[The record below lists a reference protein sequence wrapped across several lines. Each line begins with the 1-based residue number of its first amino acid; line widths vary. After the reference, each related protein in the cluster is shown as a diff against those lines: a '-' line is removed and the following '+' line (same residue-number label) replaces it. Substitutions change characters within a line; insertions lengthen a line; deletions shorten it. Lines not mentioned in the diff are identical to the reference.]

1 MISGIKKKAVQ
12 AQKGMTYSTKPKG
25 IVVGD
30 DRYVIARGF
39 DMINSSEA
47 QPNGEGIKPLIAL
60 TGTSLK
66 DKSPEELLTLVQ
78 PPDPRVHFALSDS
91 EASTLTSL
99 NEAVNKQLI
108 QQFYEAYHAPTGL
121 MDATYRLGAVQASID
136 DVHQL
141 YPNGMAGLLSSDA
154 DAAWRT
160 NVNYVF
166 SVDENMKDASG
177 ESISPYIFK
186 SYSFPPFISK
196 SETDFNAYKLDGTP
210 TIASKVAYTLDRS
223 FDLNNL
229 LYKGNKA
236 TIRTPAFKSINDNI
250 NTLQF
255 IYNRSFG
262 IESTYIN
269 EWDLTMYMQE
279 GIVQYLEQ
287 PNVYN
292 PNENIYLPQF
302 VTTLTYGL
310 VNDAPIAENAHSTSG
325 TKTLDINDVTPF
337 ASWNMAVST
346 RKSVDNTM
354 VAQACNTMSYE
365 ISHYPLSTY
374 WYPSLMGQNLD
385 YQTYFTHVKQLV
397 YDQYGLPEKD
407 KNGKEKTIDVP
418 VTHYTD
424 MNVASYI
431 DQLFAYRQSG
441 KVWAPYAE
449 EEAGGMKKY
458 SPSHLH
464 GNDLRNS
471 ICSFEYVL
479 AHADARDAVLSGW
492 NSTDVEGN
500 PYVPGNSKVNDYVG
514 SNAYS
519 YLPFWKQFFFSP
531 SDGME
536 ELDQYWQEIQGSTEP
551 RKSILE
557 AAQEILNITC
567 AENEP
572 FKSFCIDKEEEYV
585 KRHPNDA
592 NSLANLF
599 TMVDDSS
606 SGYGDIKVRLPV
618 VGGVTIPKTK
628 LLNMFIHRKEQE
640 NKANAAKNRQ
650 QAQFV
655 NNMFAN
661 IANIG
666 KKSVGG
672 SESGAQK
679 AIDQSNSNDNDQATI
694 VYDIQNEEDLGST
707 ISYGDGVNNHS
718 PFLYGGPHGA
728 FYSPQ
733 TLEGYCQQENEIM
746 ETVPTMDAVERYNY
760 RRSNG
765 FAKRKHVLG
774 SKNFKLGNYADAKVC
789 AGLSERGSAYNLM
802 VKNIDP
808 DIQMYYS
815 GGWSSDH
822 IRRVSACW
830 DWKICIRFF
839 RRKKCWRFCIPT
851 RFIIWENRFSWSWP
865 LLRVFGK
872 WENKYWRNYSAGH
885 TVYTWR
891 TVKLSEIQRDFSNQ
905 FTLVPQGYRTRMN
918 SNWKGD
924 WDKAKENDTELYK
937 NNPGKW
943 EPLGGSDNY
952 NLDLGSSNQLGP
964 RGKKGIYKNHPT
976 LRYIVAET
984 SGDYVI
990 EENTDEGGI
999 KGHYLQDP
1007 KDPESKYLFGKRVNA
1022 YYKPGSV
1029 FETIKRNLYA
1039 YANGS
1044 GGISE
1049 YFTITLPICNRGN
1062 RDDIVNLCCG
1072 VANVEKQRVKAVEY
1086 RTAYKWV
1093 NNWIYSWYTHHH
1105 GWWGH
1110 RNRPS
1115 IWSKRQQ
1122 VICARWIARCH
1133 PRWWSWVNNR
1143 IKVYYEYP
1151 VEVERDAYTMYFYP
1165 DLMKYSIPTNGYL
1178 PTANNELS
1186 RDKSTSSIID
1196 RWSVN
1201 TNEDSLHGTK
1211 PLTSLIDWFP
1221 FSSQFQAKFGTG
1233 DLEEPGTHYGS
1244 KNKVGPC
1251 LRTRGLLIGDIMQIY
1266 HNHGKKVFIRGGD
1279 GYMWLWSTA
1288 RVGYQRYVHEFDVGC
1303 YLYVTNTSTN
1313 YRSWTIPLRSQYQIA
1328 ANTGGFEDPVL
1339 TAVVED
1345 ICKAPAVLQYHLNDD
1360 THNGTPLSKNRRFQ
1374 FYNVSDVFDVYID
1387 TVTVQLAWVKQ
1398 MLEFSKAYL
1407 NDYTIWKTYNLVTDN
1422 KIKNI
1427 ISEAA
1432 GTYMC
1437 PDNWMTDIYKTG
1449 NATEDINYYDALM
1462 IVKLA
1467 FGYQQNSPDTNK
1479 NTIAALIERRI
1490 SDLKLLKE
1498 AAINFKN
1505 IGITWDNLNNFAK
1518 FVSDTKAVLDNVN
1531 GARERMFVNNK
1542 VVTMPGIYDSI
1553 FFNQRGHITFNLVEN
1568 PSTLIWAY
1576 LNVLYQARKFYI
1588 NKRLDKVQGSYWIMR
1603 SLERVMTFQA
1613 AQAQNENRKD
1623 LLDTPSY
1630 ESPKN
1635 QNKQIAFSM
1644 SRDDP
1649 TVESQKTEI
1658 DLTPSYVKAVWVP
1671 VDYVKHPDP
1680 TSTPDY
1686 VKGVFNG
1693 KEKITYRG
1701 REIVYVPEVYKW
1713 AYKPADGL
1721 YYVMSQDISNNI
1733 RNYVAT
1739 YTELASQIENEIDD
1753 ITLETISQADSLG
1766 PITAEDLDKAAQKGT
1781 ENGKPVYYDWKGN
1794 KRIYDWF
1801 VGKNLLEIPDVILY
1815 SRYSKKTFGTIE
1827 SSTIYAQASDIVI
1840 RTFNIDDLTS
1850 DYSKVI
1856 LVVVSNLDPNRI
1868 VSVTDKGV
1876 LKEGTF
1882 RFDEEKNLVLVT
1894 KIDQTLESYLGEL
1907 LASSTYKYD
1916 PSVQELSDLSKHRY
1930 DSWQLEVASLIYK
1943 NRISQAYHNSLFG
1956 KANELMYP
1964 IYIEW
1969 TPSATGSAM
1978 TESDLKKAECHYID
1992 DYQLMESSTR
2002 ISQYE
2007 IMEKEGL
2014 DPAWEWPTV
2023 TDGKN
2028 LDHKVGILRSGIT
2041 FGVAAGVNIDTIVSN
2056 IQLLGNSTTQEI
2068 ACAATDKKDYWRI
2081 EIPDANEPQNEG
2093 LGHNIPIALLEHKP
2107 VLVSNY
2113 MFQMFEKE
2121 MQGIVN
2127 PTVETTLV
2135 GLSSNALSPVK
2146 DFNPEMVTAAT
2157 LAATGELPSLQSLGM
2172 TGLTAN
2178 EAESHFG

>member
-1 MISGIKKKAVQ
+1 MISGIKKKTVQ
-12 AQKGMTYSTKPKG
+12 AQLGTTYSTKPKG
-25 IVVGD
+25 IVVRGD
-30 DRYVIARGF
+30 SYVIARGF

-47 QPNGEGIKPLIAL
+47 QPNGEGIKPLVAL
-60 TGTSLK
+60 TGASLK

-78 PPDPRVHFALSDS
+78 PPDPRVNFALSDS
-91 EASTLTSL
+91 EATTLTSL
-99 NEAVNKQLI
+99 NESVNKQLI
-108 QQFYEAYHAPTGL
+108 QQFYEAYHSPTGL
-121 MDATYRLGAVQASID
+121 MDVTYRLGAAQASID

-160 NVNYVF
+160 NVNFIF
-166 SVDENMKDASG
+166 SVDEGIKDVNGKAV
-177 ESISPYIFK
+177 SPYIFK

-236 TIRTPAFKSINDNI
+236 TIRTPGFKSINDNI

-310 VNDAPIAENAHSTSG
+310 VNDAPIAENARNTSG

-354 VAQACNTMSYE
+354 VAQSCNTMSYE

-385 YQTYFTHVKQLV
+385 FQTYISYVKQDV
-397 YDQYGLPEKD
+397 YDQYGMIERNP
-407 KNGKEKTIDVP
+407 NGSNKTIDVP

-441 KVWAPYAE
+441 KIWAPHAE
-449 EEAGGMKKY
+449 ADAGGMKKY
-458 SPSHLH
+458 SPSHIH
-464 GNDLRNS
+464 GNNLRAAT
-471 ICSFEYVL
+471 CSFEYVL

-492 NSTDVEGN
+492 NSVDPSGN
-500 PYVPGNSKVNDYVG
+500 PYVTGNSKSNDYAG

-531 SDGME
+531 ADGME

-567 AENEP
+567 ADNEP
-572 FKSFCIDKEEEYV
+572 FNSFCTDKEEEYT

-592 NSLANLF
+592 VTLANLF
-599 TMVDDSS
+599 TMAGDS
-606 SGYGDIKVRLPV
+606 GNDYGDIRVRLPV
-618 VGGVTIPKTK
+618 IGKVKIPKTK
-628 LLNMFIHRKEQE
+628 LLNMFLHRKEQE
-640 NKANAAKNRQ
+640 NKANAAKDRQ
-650 QAQFV
+650 QAQFTSNV
-655 NNMFAN
+655 FAN
-661 IANIG
+661 IAKVG

-672 SESGAQK
+672 SESGAQG
-679 AIDQSNSNDNDQATI
+679 AIDQSNSNGNGQATI
-694 VYDIQNEEDLGST
+694 VYDIQNEEELGST
-707 ISYGDGVNNHS
+707 ISYGEGVNNHS

-746 ETVPTMDAVERYNY
+746 ETVPTMDSAERYNY
-760 RRSNG
+760 RCSNG

-774 SKNFKLGNYADAKVC
+774 SKNFKLGNYADSKVC
-789 AGLSERGSAYNLM
+789 VGLSERNSAYNLM
-802 VKNIDP
+802 VKNADP
-808 DIQMYYS
+808 NIWMYYS

-822 IRRVSACW
+822 IRKKSACR
-830 DWKICIRFF
+830 DFKICIRWW
-839 RRKKCWRFCIPT
+839 RKRKKCKRFCIPT
-851 RFIIWENRFSWSWP
+851 RFIFLELRRSWSWP
-865 LLRVFGK
+865 ILRSFGK
-872 WENKYWRNYSAGH
+872 WEHKYWRNYSAGH
-885 TVYTWR
+885 MVYAWR
-891 TVKLSEIQRDFSNQ
+891 TIKLSEILRDFSNQ

-918 SNWKGD
+918 SYWCGCPGRGE
-924 WDKAKENDTELYK
+924 WDRAKTNDTKLYR
-937 NNPGKW
+937 NRPGKW
-943 EPLGGSDNY
+943 ESIDGDSNY
-952 NLDLGSSNQLGP
+952 CLDLGKSWQWGP
-964 RGKKGIYKNHPT
+964 RQRWGYYKNHPE
-976 LRYIVAET
+976 LRYIIAET
-984 SGDYVI
+984 SGEYI
-990 EENTDEGGI
+990 NGRG
-999 KGHYLQDP
+999 YAQPPRDP
-1007 KDPESKYLFGKRVNA
+1007 KGGRVFGKIVNT
-1022 YYKPGSV
+1022 YDRPGSI
-1029 FETIKRNLYA
+1029 FETIKQNMYT

-1044 GGISE
+1044 GGISD
-1049 YFTITLPICNRGN
+1049 YFTVTLPICNRGDRN
-1062 RDDIVNLCCG
+1062 DIVNLCCG
-1072 VANVEKQRVKAVEY
+1072 TANVEKQRVKTIEWRWSY
-1086 RTAYKWV
+1086 YWV
-1093 NNWIYSWYTHHH
+1093 RGRRKSWYTHHH
-1105 GWWGH
+1105 WH
-1110 RNRPS
+1110 RS
-1115 IWSKRQQ
+1115 CHSKWYRR
-1122 VICARWIARCH
+1122 RWR
-1133 PRWWSWVNNR
+1133 RY
-1143 IKVYYEYP
+1143 KVWYTYP

-1165 DLMKYSIPTNGYL
+1165 DLMKYSIPTNRYL
-1178 PTANNELS
+1178 PTASNDLV
-1186 RDKSTSSIID
+1186 RDKSTSSIIG
-1196 RWSVN
+1196 RWTVN
-1201 TNEDSLHGTK
+1201 TNEDSLHGPR

-1221 FSSQFQAKFGTG
+1221 FSSQFQNRFGTG
-1233 DLEEPGTHYGS
+1233 DLEAPGTHYGS
-1244 KNKVGPC
+1244 KNYVGPC

-1266 HNHGKKVFIRGGD
+1266 HNRGKRVFVRGGN

-1288 RVGYQRYVHEFDVGC
+1288 RVGYRRYVHEYDTGG
-1303 YLYVTNTSTN
+1303 YLYITNTSTN
-1313 YRSWTIPLRSQYQIA
+1313 YRSWTIPLRSVYQIA
-1328 ANTGGFEDPVL
+1328 SNTGGSVDYVL
-1339 TAVVED
+1339 TSV
-1345 ICKAPAVLQYHLNDD
+1345 INNLCKAPAVLQYHLNDD
-1360 THNGTPLSKNRRFQ
+1360 THNGAPLSKNRRFQ
-1374 FYNVSDVFDVYID
+1374 FYNVRDVFDVYID

-1398 MLEFSKAYL
+1398 MLEFSKTYL

-1432 GTYMC
+1432 GTYMR

-1467 FGYQQNSPDTNK
+1467 FGYQQNNPDTNK

-1490 SDLKLLKE
+1490 SDLKLLKK

-1505 IGITWDNLNNFAK
+1505 IGVTWDNLNNFAK
-1518 FVSDTKAVLDNVN
+1518 FVSDTKAVLDNLN
-1531 GARERMFVNNK
+1531 GAREAMFVNNR
-1542 VVTMPGIYDSI
+1542 VVTQPGIYNSI
-1553 FFNQRGHITFNLVEN
+1553 FHNKRGSATFNLVEN

-1644 SRDDP
+1644 SRNDP
-1649 TVESQKTEI
+1649 TKESQKTEI
-1658 DLTPSYVKAVWVP
+1658 DLTPSYAKAVWVP

-1686 VKGVFNG
+1686 VKGVFDG
-1693 KEKITYRG
+1693 KEKVTYRG

-1766 PITAEDLDKAAQKGT
+1766 PITTEDLDKVAQKGT
-1781 ENGKPVYYDWKGN
+1781 ENGEPVYYDWKGN
-1794 KRIYDWF
+1794 KRVYDWF
-1801 VGKNLLEIPDVILY
+1801 VGKGLLEIPDVILY
-1815 SRYSKKTFGTIE
+1815 SRYGKKTFGTIE
-1827 SSTIYAQASDIVI
+1827 SSTVYAQASDIVI
-1840 RTFNIDDLTS
+1840 KTFNVDDLTS

-1856 LVVVSNLDPNRI
+1856 LVVVSNLDPNKI

-1882 RFDEEKNLVLVT
+1882 RFDEEKNLILVT
-1894 KIDQTLESYLGEL
+1894 KTDQTLEGYLGEL

-1930 DSWQLEVASLIYK
+1930 DDWQLEVANLIYK

-1978 TESDLKKAECHYID
+1978 TESDLKKTECHYID

-2007 IMEKEGL
+2007 KMEKEGL
-2014 DPAWEWPTV
+2014 DPTWEWPTV
-2023 TDGKN
+2023 SDGKN

-2121 MQGIVN
+2121 MKGIVS

-2146 DFNPEMVTAAT
+2146 DFDVNMVTAAT
-2157 LAATGELPSLQSLGM
+2157 LSAVGELPSLQSLGM
-2172 TGLTAN
+2172 TGLTAS

>member
-1 MISGIKKKAVQ
+1 MISGIKKKTVQ
-12 AQKGMTYSTKPKG
+12 AQLGTTYSTKPKG
-25 IVVGD
+25 IVVRGD
-30 DRYVIARGF
+30 SYVIARGF
-39 DMINSSEA
+39 DMINSSEV
-47 QPNGEGIKPLIAL
+47 QPNGEGIKPLVAL
-60 TGTSLK
+60 TGASLK

-78 PPDPRVHFALSDS
+78 PPDPRVNFALSDS
-91 EASTLTSL
+91 EATTLTSL
-99 NEAVNKQLI
+99 NESVNKQLI
-108 QQFYEAYHAPTGL
+108 QQFYEAYHSPTGL
-121 MDATYRLGAVQASID
+121 MDVTYRLGAIQASID

-160 NVNYVF
+160 NVNFIF
-166 SVDENMKDASG
+166 SVDEGIKDANG
-177 ESISPYIFK
+177 KAVSPYIFK

-236 TIRTPAFKSINDNI
+236 TIRAPGFKSINDNI

-310 VNDAPIAENAHSTSG
+310 VNDAPIAENARNTSG

-354 VAQACNTMSYE
+354 VAQSCNTMSYE

-385 YQTYFTHVKQLV
+385 FQTYISYVKQDV
-397 YDQYGLPEKD
+397 YDQYGMIERNPD
-407 KNGKEKTIDVP
+407 GSNKTIDTP

-441 KVWAPYAE
+441 KIWAPHAE
-449 EEAGGMKKY
+449 ADAGGMKKY
-458 SPSHLH
+458 SPSHIH
-464 GNDLRNS
+464 GNNLRAAT
-471 ICSFEYVL
+471 CSFEYVL

-492 NSTDVEGN
+492 NSVDPSGN
-500 PYVPGNSKVNDYVG
+500 PYVTGNSKSNDYAG

-531 SDGME
+531 ADGME

-567 AENEP
+567 ADNEP
-572 FKSFCIDKEEEYV
+572 FNSFCTDKEEEYT

-592 NSLANLF
+592 VTLANLF
-599 TMVDDSS
+599 TMAGDSGS
-606 SGYGDIKVRLPV
+606 DYGDIRVRLPV
-618 VGGVTIPKTK
+618 IGKVKIPKTK
-628 LLNMFIHRKEQE
+628 LLNMFLHRKEQE
-640 NKANAAKNRQ
+640 NKANAAKDRQ
-650 QAQFV
+650 QAQFTSNV
-655 NNMFAN
+655 FAN
-661 IANIG
+661 IAKVG

-672 SESGAQK
+672 SESGAQG
-679 AIDQSNSNDNDQATI
+679 AIDQSNSNGNGQATI
-694 VYDIQNEEDLGST
+694 VYDIQNEEELGST
-707 ISYGDGVNNHS
+707 ISYGEGVNNHS

-746 ETVPTMDAVERYNY
+746 ETVPTMDAAERYNY
-760 RRSNG
+760 RRNNG

-774 SKNFKLGNYADAKVC
+774 SKNFKLGNYADSKVC
-789 AGLSERGSAYNLM
+789 VGLSERNSAYNLM
-802 VKNIDP
+802 VKNADP
-808 DIQMYYS
+808 NIWMYYS

-822 IRRVSACW
+822 IRKKSACR
-830 DWKICIRFF
+830 DFKICIRWW
-839 RRKKCWRFCIPT
+839 RKRKKCKRFCIPT
-851 RFIIWENRFSWSWP
+851 RFIFLELRRSWSWP
-865 LLRVFGK
+865 ILRSFGK
-872 WENKYWRNYSAGH
+872 WEHKYWRNYSAGH
-885 TVYTWR
+885 MVYAWR
-891 TVKLSEIQRDFSNQ
+891 TVKLSEILRDFSNQ
-905 FTLVPQGYRTRMN
+905 FTLVPQGYRTRM
-918 SNWKGD
+918 SDYWCGCPGRGE
-924 WDKAKENDTELYK
+924 WDRAKNNDTNLYK
-937 NNPGKW
+937 NHPGKW
-943 EPLGGSDNY
+943 EPIDGDSNY
-952 NLDLGSSNQLGP
+952 CLDLGKSWQRGP
-964 RGKKGIYKNHPT
+964 RQWWGYYKNHPE
-976 LRYIVAET
+976 LRYIIAET
-984 SGDYVI
+984 SGEYINGRGYV
-990 EENTDEGGI
+990 
-999 KGHYLQDP
+999 QPPSDP
-1007 KDPESKYLFGKRVNA
+1007 KGGRVFGKIVNT
-1022 YYKPGSV
+1022 YDRPGSI
-1029 FETIKRNLYA
+1029 FETIKQNLYT

-1044 GGISE
+1044 GGISD
-1049 YFTITLPICNRGN
+1049 YFTVTLPICNRGDRN
-1062 RDDIVNLCCG
+1062 DIVNLCCG
-1072 VANVEKQRVKAVEY
+1072 VANVEKQRVKTIEWRWSY
-1086 RTAYKWV
+1086 YWV
-1093 NNWIYSWYTHHH
+1093 FGRRKYWYTHHH
-1105 GWWGH
+1105 WH
-1110 RNRPS
+1110 RS
-1115 IWSKRQQ
+1115 CHSKWYRR
-1122 VICARWIARCH
+1122 RWR
-1133 PRWWSWVNNR
+1133 RY
-1143 IKVYYEYP
+1143 KVWYTYP

-1178 PTANNELS
+1178 PTANNDLV
-1186 RDKSTSSIID
+1186 RDKSTSSIIG
-1196 RWSVN
+1196 RWTVN
-1201 TNEDSLHGTK
+1201 TNEDSLHGPR

-1221 FSSQFQAKFGTG
+1221 FSSQFQNRFGTG
-1233 DLEEPGTHYGS
+1233 DLEAPGTHYGS
-1244 KNKVGPC
+1244 KNYVGPC

-1266 HNHGKKVFIRGGD
+1266 HNRGKKVFVRGGN

-1288 RVGYQRYVHEFDVGC
+1288 RVGYQRYVHEYDTGG
-1303 YLYVTNTSTN
+1303 YLYITNTSTN
-1313 YRSWTIPLRSQYQIA
+1313 YRSWTIPLRSMYQIA
-1328 ANTGGFEDPVL
+1328 SNTGGSVDYVL
-1339 TAVVED
+1339 TSV
-1345 ICKAPAVLQYHLNDD
+1345 INNLCKAPAVLQYHLNDD
-1360 THNGTPLSKNRRFQ
+1360 THNGAPLSKNRRFQ
-1374 FYNVSDVFDVYID
+1374 FYNVRDVFDVYID

-1398 MLEFSKAYL
+1398 MLEFSKTYL

-1432 GTYMC
+1432 GTYMR

-1467 FGYQQNSPDTNK
+1467 FGYQQNNPDTNK

-1490 SDLKLLKE
+1490 SDLKLLKK

-1505 IGITWDNLNNFAK
+1505 IGVTWDNLNNFAK
-1518 FVSDTKAVLDNVN
+1518 FVSDTKAVLDNLN
-1531 GARERMFVNNK
+1531 GAREAMFVNNR
-1542 VVTMPGIYDSI
+1542 VVTQPGIYNSI
-1553 FFNQRGHITFNLVEN
+1553 FYNKRGSATFNLVEN

-1649 TVESQKTEI
+1649 TKESQKTEI
-1658 DLTPSYVKAVWVP
+1658 DLTPSYTKAVWVP

-1686 VKGVFNG
+1686 VKGVFDG
-1693 KEKITYRG
+1693 KEKVTYRG

-1766 PITAEDLDKAAQKGT
+1766 PITTEDLDKVAQKGT
-1781 ENGKPVYYDWKGN
+1781 ENGEPVYYDWKGN
-1794 KRIYDWF
+1794 KRVYDWF
-1801 VGKNLLEIPDVILY
+1801 VGKGLLEIPDVILY
-1815 SRYSKKTFGTIE
+1815 SRYGKKTFGTIE
-1827 SSTIYAQASDIVI
+1827 SSTVYAQASDIVI
-1840 RTFNIDDLTS
+1840 KTFNVDDLTS

-1856 LVVVSNLDPNRI
+1856 LVVVSNLDPNKI

-1882 RFDEEKNLVLVT
+1882 RFDEEKNLILVT
-1894 KIDQTLESYLGEL
+1894 KTDQTLEGYLGEL

-1930 DSWQLEVASLIYK
+1930 DDWQLEVANLIYK

-1978 TESDLKKAECHYID
+1978 TESDLKKIECHYID

-2007 IMEKEGL
+2007 KMEKEGL
-2014 DPAWEWPTV
+2014 DPTWEWPTV
-2023 TDGKN
+2023 SDGKN

-2068 ACAATDKKDYWRI
+2068 ACATTDKKDYWRI

-2121 MQGIVN
+2121 MKGIVS

-2146 DFNPEMVTAAT
+2146 DFDTNMVTAAT
-2157 LAATGELPSLQSLGM
+2157 LSAVGELPSLQSLGM
-2172 TGLTAN
+2172 TGLTAS

>member
-1 MISGIKKKAVQ
+1 MISGIKKKTVQ
-12 AQKGMTYSTKPKG
+12 AQLGTTYSTKPKG
-25 IVVGD
+25 IVVRGD
-30 DRYVIARGF
+30 SYVIARGF
-39 DMINSSEA
+39 DMINSSEV
-47 QPNGEGIKPLIAL
+47 QPNGEGIKPLVAL
-60 TGTSLK
+60 TGASLK

-78 PPDPRVHFALSDS
+78 PPDPRVNFALSDS
-91 EASTLTSL
+91 EATTLTSL
-99 NEAVNKQLI
+99 NESVNKQLI
-108 QQFYEAYHAPTGL
+108 QQFYEAYHSPTGL
-121 MDATYRLGAVQASID
+121 MDVTYRLGAIQASID

-160 NVNYVF
+160 NVNFIF
-166 SVDENMKDASG
+166 SVDEGIKDANG
-177 ESISPYIFK
+177 KAVSPYIFK

-236 TIRTPAFKSINDNI
+236 TIRTPGFKSINDNI

-287 PNVYN
+287 PNAYN

-310 VNDAPIAENAHSTSG
+310 VNDAPIAENARNTSG

-385 YQTYFTHVKQLV
+385 FQTYISYVKQDV
-397 YDQYGLPEKD
+397 YDQYGMIERNPD
-407 KNGKEKTIDVP
+407 GSNKTIDVP

-441 KVWAPYAE
+441 KIWAPHAE
-449 EEAGGMKKY
+449 ADAGGMKKY
-458 SPSHLH
+458 SPSHIH
-464 GNDLRNS
+464 GNNLRAAT
-471 ICSFEYVL
+471 CSFEYVL

-492 NSTDVEGN
+492 NSVDPSGN
-500 PYVPGNSKVNDYVG
+500 PYVTGNSKSNDYAG

-531 SDGME
+531 ADGME

-557 AAQEILNITC
+557 AAQEILKITC
-567 AENEP
+567 ADNEP
-572 FKSFCIDKEEEYV
+572 FNSFCTDKEEEYT

-592 NSLANLF
+592 VTLANLF
-599 TMVDDSS
+599 TMAGDSGS
-606 SGYGDIKVRLPV
+606 DYGDIRVRLPMIGKV
-618 VGGVTIPKTK
+618 KIPKTK
-628 LLNMFIHRKEQE
+628 LLNMFLHRKEQE
-640 NKANAAKNRQ
+640 NKANAAKDRQ
-650 QAQFV
+650 QAQFTSNV
-655 NNMFAN
+655 FAN
-661 IANIG
+661 IAKVG

-672 SESGAQK
+672 SESGAQG
-679 AIDQSNSNDNDQATI
+679 AIDQSNSNGNGQATI
-694 VYDIQNEEDLGST
+694 VYDIQNEEELGST
-707 ISYGDGVNNHS
+707 ISYGEGVNNHS

-746 ETVPTMDAVERYNY
+746 ETVPTMDAAERYNY

-774 SKNFKLGNYADAKVC
+774 SKNFKLGNYADSKVC
-789 AGLSERGSAYNLM
+789 VGLSERNSAYNLM
-802 VKNIDP
+802 VKNADP
-808 DIQMYYS
+808 NIWMYYS

-822 IRRVSACW
+822 IRKKSACR
-830 DWKICIRFF
+830 DFKICIRWW
-839 RRKKCWRFCIPT
+839 RKRKKCKRFCIPT
-851 RFIIWENRFSWSWP
+851 RFIFLELRRSWSWP
-865 LLRVFGK
+865 ILRSFGK
-872 WENKYWRNYSAGH
+872 WEHKYWRNYSAGH
-885 TVYTWR
+885 MVYAWR
-891 TVKLSEIQRDFSNQ
+891 TVKLSEILRDFSNQ

-918 SNWKGD
+918 DYWCGCPGRGE
-924 WDKAKENDTELYK
+924 WDRAKTNDTKLYK
-937 NNPGKW
+937 NHPGKW
-943 EPLGGSDNY
+943 EPIDGDSNY
-952 NLDLGSSNQLGP
+952 CLDLGKSWQRGP
-964 RGKKGIYKNHPT
+964 RRWWGYYKNHPN
-976 LRYIVAET
+976 LRYIIAET
-984 SGDYVI
+984 SGEYI
-990 EENTDEGGI
+990 NGRG
-999 KGHYLQDP
+999 YAQPPRDP
-1007 KDPESKYLFGKRVNA
+1007 KGGNVFGKIVNT
-1022 YYKPGSV
+1022 YDRPGSI
-1029 FETIKRNLYA
+1029 FETIKQNLYT

-1044 GGISE
+1044 GGISD
-1049 YFTITLPICNRGN
+1049 YFTVTLPICNRGD

-1072 VANVEKQRVKAVEY
+1072 VANVEKQRVKTIGWRWSY
-1086 RTAYKWV
+1086 YWV
-1093 NNWIYSWYTHHH
+1093 FGRRKYWYTHHH
-1105 GWWGH
+1105 WH
-1110 RNRPS
+1110 RS
-1115 IWSKRQQ
+1115 CHSKWYRR
-1122 VICARWIARCH
+1122 RWR
-1133 PRWWSWVNNR
+1133 RY
-1143 IKVYYEYP
+1143 KVWYTYP

-1165 DLMKYSIPTNGYL
+1165 DLMKYSIPTNKYL
-1178 PTANNELS
+1178 PTANNNLV
-1186 RDKSTSSIID
+1186 RDKSTSSIIG
-1196 RWSVN
+1196 RWTVN
-1201 TNEDSLHGTK
+1201 TNEDSLHGPR

-1221 FSSQFQAKFGTG
+1221 FSSQFQNRFGTG
-1233 DLEEPGTHYGS
+1233 DLEAPGTHYGS
-1244 KNKVGPC
+1244 KNYVGPC

-1266 HNHGKKVFIRGGD
+1266 HNRGKKVFVRGGN

-1288 RVGYQRYVHEFDVGC
+1288 RVGYQRYVHEYDAGG
-1303 YLYVTNTSTN
+1303 YLYITNTSTN
-1313 YRSWTIPLRSQYQIA
+1313 YRSWTIPLRSMYQIA
-1328 ANTGGFEDPVL
+1328 SNTGGSVDYVL
-1339 TAVVED
+1339 TSV
-1345 ICKAPAVLQYHLNDD
+1345 INNLCKAPAVLQYHLNDD
-1360 THNGTPLSKNRRFQ
+1360 THNGAPLSKNRRFQ
-1374 FYNVSDVFDVYID
+1374 FYNVRDVFDVYID

-1398 MLEFSKAYL
+1398 MLEFSKTYL

-1432 GTYMC
+1432 GTYMR

-1467 FGYQQNSPDTNK
+1467 FGYQQNNPDTNK

-1490 SDLKLLKE
+1490 SDLKLLKK

-1505 IGITWDNLNNFAK
+1505 IGVTWDNLNNFAK
-1518 FVSDTKAVLDNVN
+1518 FVSDTKAVLDNLN
-1531 GARERMFVNNK
+1531 GAREAMFVNNR
-1542 VVTMPGIYDSI
+1542 VVTQPGIYNSI
-1553 FFNQRGHITFNLVEN
+1553 FHNKRGSATFNLVEN

-1649 TVESQKTEI
+1649 TKESQKTEI
-1658 DLTPSYVKAVWVP
+1658 DLTPSYTKAVWVP

-1686 VKGVFNG
+1686 VKGVFDG
-1693 KEKITYRG
+1693 KEKVTYRG

-1766 PITAEDLDKAAQKGT
+1766 PITTEDLDKVAQKGT
-1781 ENGKPVYYDWKGN
+1781 ENGEPVYYDWKGN
-1794 KRIYDWF
+1794 KRVYDWF
-1801 VGKNLLEIPDVILY
+1801 VGKGLLEIPDVILY
-1815 SRYSKKTFGTIE
+1815 SRYGKKTFGTIE
-1827 SSTIYAQASDIVI
+1827 SSTVYAQASDIVI
-1840 RTFNIDDLTS
+1840 KTFNVDDLTS

-1856 LVVVSNLDPNRI
+1856 LVVVSNLDPNKI

-1894 KIDQTLESYLGEL
+1894 KTDQTLEGYLGEL

-1930 DSWQLEVASLIYK
+1930 DSWQLEVANLIYK
-1943 NRISQAYHNSLFG
+1943 NRITQAYHNSLYG
-1956 KANELMYP
+1956 KANELLYP

-1969 TPSATGSAM
+1969 APSATGSAM
-1978 TESDLKKAECHYID
+1978 TESDLKKPECHYID

-2002 ISQYE
+2002 VSQYE
-2007 IMEKEGL
+2007 IMEREGL
-2014 DPAWEWPTV
+2014 DPSWEWPTV

-2121 MQGIVN
+2121 IKGIVS

-2146 DFNPEMVTAAT
+2146 DFDTNMVTAAT
-2157 LAATGELPSLQSLGM
+2157 LSAVGELPSLQSLGM
-2172 TGLTAN
+2172 TGLTAS

>member
-1 MISGIKKKAVQ
+1 MISGIKKKVVQ

-30 DRYVIARGF
+30 DSYVIARGF
-39 DMINSSEA
+39 DVINSSEA
-47 QPNGEGIKPLIAL
+47 QPNGEGIKPLVAL
-60 TGTSLK
+60 TGASLK
-66 DKSPEELLTLVQ
+66 DKSPEELLALVQ
-78 PPDPRVHFALSDS
+78 PPDPRVNFALSDS
-91 EASTLTSL
+91 EATTLTSL

-108 QQFYEAYHAPTGL
+108 QQFYEAYHSPTGL
-121 MDATYRLGAVQASID
+121 MDSTYRLGAIQASID

-141 YPNGMAGLLSSDA
+141 YPNGVAGLLSSDA

-160 NVNYVF
+160 NVNFIF
-166 SVDENMKDASG
+166 SVDEKLKDANG
-177 ESISPYIFK
+177 KAVSPYIFK

-196 SETDFNAYKLDGTP
+196 SETDFNAYKLDGTS
-210 TIASKVAYTLDRS
+210 TITSEVAYTLDRS

-250 NTLQF
+250 NTIQF
-255 IYNRSFG
+255 MYNRAFG

-310 VNDAPIAENAHSTSG
+310 VNDAPIAENARNTSG

-385 YQTYFTHVKQLV
+385 FQTYISYVKQEV
-397 YDQYGLPEKD
+397 YDQYGMVEKNPD
-407 KNGKEKTIDVP
+407 GSNKIIDVP

-449 EEAGGMKKY
+449 ADAGGMKKY
-458 SPSHLH
+458 SPSHIH
-464 GNDLRNS
+464 GNDLRAS
-471 ICSFEYVL
+471 TCSFEYII

-492 NSTDVEGN
+492 NSVDSDGN
-500 PYVPGNSKVNDYVG
+500 PYVPGNSKSNDYIG

-557 AAQEILNITC
+557 AAQEILKITC
-567 AENEP
+567 ADNEP
-572 FKSFCIDKEEEYV
+572 FNSFCTDKEEEYV

-592 NSLANLF
+592 CALANPF
-599 TMVDDSS
+599 IMADE
-606 SGYGDIKVRLPV
+606 SGNDYGDIKIRLPII
-618 VGGVTIPKTK
+618 GKVTIPKTK
-628 LLNMFIHRKEQE
+628 LLNMFLHRKEQE
-640 NKANAAKNRQ
+640 NKANAAKDRQ

-661 IANIG
+661 IANVG

-672 SESGAQK
+672 ASSGAQET
-679 AIDQSNSNDNDQATI
+679 IDQANSKDNDQSTI

-707 ISYGDGVNNHS
+707 ISYGEGVNNHS

-760 RRSNG
+760 RCSNG

-774 SKNFKLGNYADAKVC
+774 SKNFKLGNYADSKVC

-802 VKNIDP
+802 VKNTDP
-808 DIQMYYS
+808 NIWMHYS

-822 IRRVSACW
+822 IRRDSACW
-830 DWKICIRFF
+830 DWKLCFWWF
-839 RRKKCWRFCIPT
+839 WNKKKCIHFCIPT
-851 RFIIWENRFSWSWP
+851 RFIFLESRWSWSWP
-865 LLRVFGK
+865 LLRLFGK
-872 WENKYWRNYSAGH
+872 WENKYWRNYSVGH
-885 TVYTWR
+885 TEYVWR
-891 TVKLSEIQRDFSNQ
+891 IFKLSEIQRDFSNQ

-918 SNWKGD
+918 SYWCGCPGRGE
-924 WDKAKENDTELYK
+924 WDRAKNNDTKLYRDH
-937 NNPGKW
+937 PGKW
-943 EPLGGSDNY
+943 EPIGGDNNY
-952 NLDLGSSNQLGP
+952 CLDLGESWQLGP
-964 RGKKGIYKNHPT
+964 RQRYGHYKNHPE
-976 LRYIVAET
+976 LRYIIAET
-984 SGDYVI
+984 SGEYINGRGYV
-990 EENTDEGGI
+990 
-999 KGHYLQDP
+999 QPPSDP
-1007 KDPESKYLFGKRVNA
+1007 KGGQVFGKTVNT
-1022 YYKPGSV
+1022 YDRPGSI
-1029 FETIKRNLYA
+1029 FETIKKNLYS

-1044 GGISE
+1044 GGISD
-1049 YFTITLPICNRGN
+1049 YFTVTLPICNRGDRN
-1062 RDDIVNLCCG
+1062 DVVNLCCG
-1072 VANVEKQRVKAVEY
+1072 VANVEKQRVKTIGWRWASYWVRGY
-1086 RTAYKWV
+1086 FRT
-1093 NNWIYSWYTHHH
+1093 WYTCHHWFRSCH
-1105 GWWGH
+1105 SKWFKMRH
-1110 RNRPS
+1110 RRY
-1115 IWSKRQQ
+1115 
-1122 VICARWIARCH
+1122 
-1133 PRWWSWVNNR
+1133 
-1143 IKVYYEYP
+1143 KVWYKYP
-1151 VEVERDAYTMYFYP
+1151 VEVERYAYTMYFYP

-1178 PTANNELS
+1178 PTASNDLV

-1196 RWSVN
+1196 RWTVN
-1201 TNEDSLHGTK
+1201 TNEDSLHGPR
-1211 PLTSLIDWFP
+1211 PLTSLINWFP
-1221 FSSQFQAKFGTG
+1221 FSSYFQNRFGTG
-1233 DLEEPGTHYGS
+1233 DLEAPGTHYGP
-1244 KNKVGPC
+1244 KNYVGPC

-1266 HNHGKKVFIRGGD
+1266 QDRGKQVFVRGGN
-1279 GYMWLWSTA
+1279 GYMWLWSST

-1328 ANTGGFEDPVL
+1328 SNTGGSVDYVL
-1339 TAVVED
+1339 TAAVNNL
-1345 ICKAPAVLQYHLNDD
+1345 CKAPAVLQYHLNDD
-1360 THNGTPLSKNRRFQ
+1360 THNGAPLPKNRRFQ

-1387 TVTVQLAWVKQ
+1387 TVTVQMAWVEQ
-1398 MLEFSKAYL
+1398 MLEFSKTYL

-1427 ISEAA
+1427 INEAA
-1432 GTYMC
+1432 GTYMG

-1467 FGYQQNSPDTNK
+1467 FGYQQNNPDTSK
-1479 NTIAALIERRI
+1479 NTIAALTERRL

-1498 AAINFKN
+1498 AAINFRK
-1505 IGITWDNLNNFAK
+1505 IGVTWDNLNNFAK

-1531 GARERMFVNNK
+1531 GARETMFVNNK
-1542 VVTMPGIYDSI
+1542 VVTQPGLYNSI
-1553 FFNQRGHITFNLVEN
+1553 FFNKRGSVTFNLVEN

-1649 TVESQKTEI
+1649 TTESQKTEI
-1658 DLTPSYVKAVWVP
+1658 DLTPSYTKAIWVP

-1686 VKGVFNG
+1686 VKGVFEG
-1693 KEKITYRG
+1693 KEKVTYRG

-1733 RNYVAT
+1733 RNYVAA
-1739 YTELASQIENEIDD
+1739 YTKLVSQVENEIDD

-1766 PITAEDLDKAAQKGT
+1766 PITKEDLDKAAQKGT

-1794 KRIYDWF
+1794 KRVYDWF
-1801 VGKNLLEIPDVILY
+1801 VGKSLLEIPDVILY
-1815 SRYSKKTFGTIE
+1815 SRYGKRTFGTIE
-1827 SSTIYAQASDIVI
+1827 SSTIYARASDFVI
-1840 RTFNIDDLTS
+1840 KTFNVDDITS
-1850 DYSKVI
+1850 DYSKGI
-1856 LVVVSNLDPNRI
+1856 LVVVSSLDPNKI
-1868 VSVTDKGV
+1868 VSVMDGGV

-1882 RFDEEKNLVLVT
+1882 RFDEEKNLILVT
-1894 KIDQTLESYLGEL
+1894 KADQTLEGYLGEL

-1930 DSWQLEVASLIYK
+1930 DSWQLEVANLIYK
-1943 NRISQAYHNSLFG
+1943 NRITQAYHNSLYG
-1956 KANELMYP
+1956 KANELLYP

-1969 TPSATGSAM
+1969 VPSATGSAM
-1978 TESDLKKAECHYID
+1978 TEFDLKKPECHYID

-2002 ISQYE
+2002 VSQYE
-2007 IMEKEGL
+2007 IMEREGL
-2014 DPAWEWPTV
+2014 DPSWEWPTV

-2068 ACAATDKKDYWRI
+2068 TCAATDKKDYWRI
-2081 EIPDANEPQNEG
+2081 EIPDANKPQNEG

-2121 MQGIVN
+2121 MKGIVN
-2127 PTVETTLV
+2127 PNIETTLV
-2135 GLSSNALSPVK
+2135 GLSSNALSPIK
-2146 DFNPEMVTAAT
+2146 DFDTNMVTAAT
-2157 LAATGELPSLQSLGM
+2157 LAAVGELPSLQSLGVP
-2172 TGLTAN
+2172 GLTAN

>member
-1 MISGIKKKAVQ
+1 MISGIKKKTVQ
-12 AQKGMTYSTKPKG
+12 AQLGTTYSTKPKG
-25 IVVGD
+25 IVVRGD
-30 DRYVIARGF
+30 SYVIARGF
-39 DMINSSEA
+39 DVINSSEA
-47 QPNGEGIKPLIAL
+47 QPNGEGIKPLVAL
-60 TGTSLK
+60 TGASLK

-78 PPDPRVHFALSDS
+78 PPDPRVNFALSDS
-91 EASTLTSL
+91 EAATLTSL
-99 NEAVNKQLI
+99 NESVNKQLI
-108 QQFYEAYHAPTGL
+108 QQFYEAYHSPTGL
-121 MDATYRLGAVQASID
+121 MDVTYRLGAVQASID

-160 NVNYVF
+160 NVNFIF
-166 SVDENMKDASG
+166 SVDEGIKDANG
-177 ESISPYIFK
+177 KAVSPYIFK

-236 TIRTPAFKSINDNI
+236 TIRTPSFKSINDNI

-310 VNDAPIAENAHSTSG
+310 VNDAPIAENARNTSG

-354 VAQACNTMSYE
+354 VAQSCNTMSYE

-385 YQTYFTHVKQLV
+385 FQTYISYVKQDV
-397 YDQYGLPEKD
+397 YDQYGMIERNPD
-407 KNGKEKTIDVP
+407 GSNKTIDVP

-441 KVWAPYAE
+441 KIWAPHAE
-449 EEAGGMKKY
+449 ADAGGMKKY
-458 SPSHLH
+458 SPSHIH
-464 GNDLRNS
+464 GNNLRAAT
-471 ICSFEYVL
+471 CSFEYVL

-492 NSTDVEGN
+492 NSVDPSGN
-500 PYVPGNSKVNDYVG
+500 PYVTGNSKSNDYAG

-531 SDGME
+531 ADGME

-567 AENEP
+567 ADNEP
-572 FKSFCIDKEEEYV
+572 FNSFCTDKEEEYT

-592 NSLANLF
+592 VTLANLF
-599 TMVDDSS
+599 TMAGDS
-606 SGYGDIKVRLPV
+606 GNDYGDIRVRLPV
-618 VGGVTIPKTK
+618 IGKVKIPKTK
-628 LLNMFIHRKEQE
+628 LLNMFLHRKEQE
-640 NKANAAKNRQ
+640 NKANAAKDRQ
-650 QAQFV
+650 QAQFTSNV
-655 NNMFAN
+655 FAN
-661 IANIG
+661 IAKVG

-672 SESGAQK
+672 SESGAQG
-679 AIDQSNSNDNDQATI
+679 AIDQSNSNSNGQATI
-694 VYDIQNEEDLGST
+694 VYDIQNEEELGST
-707 ISYGDGVNNHS
+707 ISYGEGVNNHS

-746 ETVPTMDAVERYNY
+746 ETVPTMDAAERYNY

-774 SKNFKLGNYADAKVC
+774 SKNFKLGNYADSKVYV
-789 AGLSERGSAYNLM
+789 GLSERNSAYNLM
-802 VKNIDP
+802 VKNADP
-808 DIQMYYS
+808 NIWMYYS

-822 IRRVSACW
+822 IRKKSACR
-830 DWKICIRFF
+830 DFKICIRWW
-839 RRKKCWRFCIPT
+839 RKRKKCKRFCIPT
-851 RFIIWENRFSWSWP
+851 RFIFLELRRSWSWP
-865 LLRVFGK
+865 ILRSFGK
-872 WENKYWRNYSAGH
+872 WEHKYWRNYSAGH
-885 TVYTWR
+885 MVYAWR
-891 TVKLSEIQRDFSNQ
+891 TIKLSEILRDFSNQ

-918 SNWKGD
+918 DYWCGCPGRGE
-924 WDKAKENDTELYK
+924 WDRAKTNDTKLYRDH
-937 NNPGKW
+937 PGKW
-943 EPLGGSDNY
+943 ESIDGDSNY
-952 NLDLGSSNQLGP
+952 CLDLGKSWQRGP
-964 RGKKGIYKNHPT
+964 RQWWGYYKNHPE
-976 LRYIVAET
+976 LRYIIAET
-984 SGDYVI
+984 SGEYIDGRGYA
-990 EENTDEGGI
+990 
-999 KGHYLQDP
+999 QPPRDP
-1007 KDPESKYLFGKRVNA
+1007 KGGNVFGKIVNT
-1022 YYKPGSV
+1022 YDRPGSI
-1029 FETIKRNLYA
+1029 FETIKQNMYT

-1044 GGISE
+1044 GGISD
-1049 YFTITLPICNRGN
+1049 YFTVTLPICNRGDRN
-1062 RDDIVNLCCG
+1062 DIVNLCCG
-1072 VANVEKQRVKAVEY
+1072 TANVEKQRVKTIEWRWSY
-1086 RTAYKWV
+1086 YWV
-1093 NNWIYSWYTHHH
+1093 FGRRKSWYTHHH
-1105 GWWGH
+1105 WH
-1110 RNRPS
+1110 RSCHSKWYRRR
-1115 IWSKRQQ
+1115 WSRY
-1122 VICARWIARCH
+1122 
-1133 PRWWSWVNNR
+1133 
-1143 IKVYYEYP
+1143 KVWYTYP

-1165 DLMKYSIPTNGYL
+1165 DLMKYSIPTNRYL
-1178 PTANNELS
+1178 PTASNDLV
-1186 RDKSTSSIID
+1186 RDKSTSSIIG
-1196 RWSVN
+1196 RWTVN
-1201 TNEDSLHGTK
+1201 TNEDSLHGPR

-1221 FSSQFQAKFGTG
+1221 FSSQFQNRFGTG
-1233 DLEEPGTHYGS
+1233 DLEAPGTHYGS
-1244 KNKVGPC
+1244 KNYVGPC

-1266 HNHGKKVFIRGGD
+1266 HNRGKRVFVRGGN

-1288 RVGYQRYVHEFDVGC
+1288 RVGYQRYVHEYDTGG
-1303 YLYVTNTSTN
+1303 YLYITNTSTN
-1313 YRSWTIPLRSQYQIA
+1313 YRSWTIPLRSVYQIA
-1328 ANTGGFEDPVL
+1328 SNTGGSVDYVL
-1339 TAVVED
+1339 TSV
-1345 ICKAPAVLQYHLNDD
+1345 INNLCKAPAVLQYHLNDD
-1360 THNGTPLSKNRRFQ
+1360 THNGAPLSKNRRFQ
-1374 FYNVSDVFDVYID
+1374 FYNVRDVFDVYID

-1398 MLEFSKAYL
+1398 MLEFSKTYL

-1432 GTYMC
+1432 GTYMR

-1467 FGYQQNSPDTNK
+1467 FGYQQNNPNTNK

-1490 SDLKLLKE
+1490 SDLKLLKK

-1505 IGITWDNLNNFAK
+1505 IGVTWDNLNNFAK
-1518 FVSDTKAVLDNVN
+1518 FVSDTKAVLDNLN
-1531 GARERMFVNNK
+1531 GAREAMFVNNR
-1542 VVTMPGIYDSI
+1542 VVTQPGIYNSI
-1553 FFNQRGHITFNLVEN
+1553 FHNKRGSATFNLVEN

-1623 LLDTPSY
+1623 LLDTSSY

-1649 TVESQKTEI
+1649 AKESQKTEI
-1658 DLTPSYVKAVWVP
+1658 DLTPSYTKAVWVP

-1686 VKGVFNG
+1686 VKGVFDG
-1693 KEKITYRG
+1693 KEKVTYRG

-1766 PITAEDLDKAAQKGT
+1766 PITTEDLDKVAQKGT
-1781 ENGKPVYYDWKGN
+1781 ENGEPVYYDWKGN
-1794 KRIYDWF
+1794 KRVYDWF
-1801 VGKNLLEIPDVILY
+1801 VGKGLLEIPDVILY
-1815 SRYSKKTFGTIE
+1815 SRYGKKTFGTIE
-1827 SSTIYAQASDIVI
+1827 SSTVYAQASDIVI
-1840 RTFNIDDLTS
+1840 KTFNVDDLTS

-1856 LVVVSNLDPNRI
+1856 LVVVSNLDPNKI

-1882 RFDEEKNLVLVT
+1882 RFDEEKNLILVT
-1894 KIDQTLESYLGEL
+1894 KTDQTLEGYLGEL

-1930 DSWQLEVASLIYK
+1930 DDWQLEVANLIYK

-1978 TESDLKKAECHYID
+1978 TESDLKKTECHYID

-2007 IMEKEGL
+2007 KMEKEGL
-2014 DPAWEWPTV
+2014 DPTWEWPTV
-2023 TDGKN
+2023 SDGKN

-2121 MQGIVN
+2121 MKGIVS
-2127 PTVETTLV
+2127 PTIETTLV

-2146 DFNPEMVTAAT
+2146 DFDTNMVTAAT
-2157 LAATGELPSLQSLGM
+2157 LSAVGELPSLQSLGM
-2172 TGLTAN
+2172 SGLTAS

>member
-1 MISGIKKKAVQ
+1 MISGIKKKTVQ
-12 AQKGMTYSTKPKG
+12 AQLGTTYSTKPKG
-25 IVVGD
+25 IVVRGD
-30 DRYVIARGF
+30 SYVIARGF
-39 DMINSSEA
+39 DMINSSEV
-47 QPNGEGIKPLIAL
+47 QPNGEGIKPLVAL
-60 TGTSLK
+60 TGASLK

-78 PPDPRVHFALSDS
+78 PPDPRVNFALSDS
-91 EASTLTSL
+91 EATTLTSL
-99 NEAVNKQLI
+99 NESVNKQLI
-108 QQFYEAYHAPTGL
+108 QQFYEAYHSPTGL
-121 MDATYRLGAVQASID
+121 MDVTYRLGAIQASID

-160 NVNYVF
+160 NVNFIF
-166 SVDENMKDASG
+166 SVDEGIKDANG
-177 ESISPYIFK
+177 KAVSPYIFK

-236 TIRTPAFKSINDNI
+236 TIRAPGFKSINDNI

-310 VNDAPIAENAHSTSG
+310 VNDAPIAENARNTSG

-354 VAQACNTMSYE
+354 VAQSCNTMSYE

-385 YQTYFTHVKQLV
+385 FQTYISYVKQDV
-397 YDQYGLPEKD
+397 YDQYGMIERNPD
-407 KNGKEKTIDVP
+407 GSNKTIDTP

-441 KVWAPYAE
+441 KIWAPHAE
-449 EEAGGMKKY
+449 ADAGGMKKY
-458 SPSHLH
+458 SPSHIH
-464 GNDLRNS
+464 GNNLRAAT
-471 ICSFEYVL
+471 CSFEYVL

-492 NSTDVEGN
+492 NSVDSDGN
-500 PYVPGNSKVNDYVG
+500 PYVTGNSKSNDYVG

-567 AENEP
+567 ADNEP
-572 FKSFCIDKEEEYV
+572 FNSFCTDKEEEYT

-592 NSLANLF
+592 VTLANLF
-599 TMVDDSS
+599 TMAGDSGS
-606 SGYGDIKVRLPV
+606 DYGDIRVRLPV
-618 VGGVTIPKTK
+618 IGKVKIPKTK
-628 LLNMFIHRKEQE
+628 LLNMFLHRKEQE
-640 NKANAAKNRQ
+640 NKANAAKDRQ
-650 QAQFV
+650 QAQFTSNV
-655 NNMFAN
+655 FAN
-661 IANIG
+661 IAKVG

-672 SESGAQK
+672 SESGAQG
-679 AIDQSNSNDNDQATI
+679 AIDQSNSNGNGQATI
-694 VYDIQNEEDLGST
+694 VYDIQNEEELGST
-707 ISYGDGVNNHS
+707 ISYGEGVNNHS

-746 ETVPTMDAVERYNY
+746 ETVPTMDAAERYNY
-760 RRSNG
+760 RRNNG

-774 SKNFKLGNYADAKVC
+774 SKNFKLGNYADSKVC
-789 AGLSERGSAYNLM
+789 VGLSERNSAYNLM
-802 VKNIDP
+802 VKNADP
-808 DIQMYYS
+808 NIWMYYS

-822 IRRVSACW
+822 IRKKSACR
-830 DWKICIRFF
+830 DFKICIRWW
-839 RRKKCWRFCIPT
+839 RKRKKCKRFCIPT
-851 RFIIWENRFSWSWP
+851 RFIFLELRRSWSWP
-865 LLRVFGK
+865 ILRSFGK
-872 WENKYWRNYSAGH
+872 WEHKYWRNYSAGH
-885 TVYTWR
+885 MVYAWR
-891 TVKLSEIQRDFSNQ
+891 TVKLSEILRDFSNQ
-905 FTLVPQGYRTRMN
+905 FTLVPQGYRTRM
-918 SNWKGD
+918 SDYWCGCPGRGE
-924 WDKAKENDTELYK
+924 WDRAKNNDTNLYK
-937 NNPGKW
+937 NHPGKW
-943 EPLGGSDNY
+943 EPIDGDSNY
-952 NLDLGSSNQLGP
+952 CLDLGKSWQRGP
-964 RGKKGIYKNHPT
+964 RQWWGYYKNHPE
-976 LRYIVAET
+976 LRYIIAET
-984 SGDYVI
+984 SGEYINGRGYV
-990 EENTDEGGI
+990 
-999 KGHYLQDP
+999 QPPSDP
-1007 KDPESKYLFGKRVNA
+1007 KGGRVFGKIVNT
-1022 YYKPGSV
+1022 YDRPGSI
-1029 FETIKRNLYA
+1029 FETIKQNLYT

-1044 GGISE
+1044 GGISD
-1049 YFTITLPICNRGN
+1049 YFTVTLPICNRGDRN
-1062 RDDIVNLCCG
+1062 DIVNLCCG
-1072 VANVEKQRVKAVEY
+1072 VANVEKQRVKTIEWRWSY
-1086 RTAYKWV
+1086 YWV
-1093 NNWIYSWYTHHH
+1093 FGRRKYWYTHHH
-1105 GWWGH
+1105 WH
-1110 RNRPS
+1110 RS
-1115 IWSKRQQ
+1115 CHSKWYRR
-1122 VICARWIARCH
+1122 RWR
-1133 PRWWSWVNNR
+1133 RY
-1143 IKVYYEYP
+1143 KVWYTYP

-1178 PTANNELS
+1178 PTANNDLV
-1186 RDKSTSSIID
+1186 RDKSTSSIIG
-1196 RWSVN
+1196 RWTVN
-1201 TNEDSLHGTK
+1201 TNEDSLHGPR

-1221 FSSQFQAKFGTG
+1221 FSSQFQNRFGTG
-1233 DLEEPGTHYGS
+1233 DLEAPGTHYGS
-1244 KNKVGPC
+1244 KNYVGPC

-1266 HNHGKKVFIRGGD
+1266 HNRGKKVFVRGGN

-1288 RVGYQRYVHEFDVGC
+1288 RVGYQRYVHEYDTGG
-1303 YLYVTNTSTN
+1303 YLYITNTSTN
-1313 YRSWTIPLRSQYQIA
+1313 YRSWTIPLRSMYQIA
-1328 ANTGGFEDPVL
+1328 SNTGGSVDYVL
-1339 TAVVED
+1339 TSV
-1345 ICKAPAVLQYHLNDD
+1345 INNLCKAPAVLQYHLNDD
-1360 THNGTPLSKNRRFQ
+1360 THNGAPLSKNRRFQ
-1374 FYNVSDVFDVYID
+1374 FYNVRDVFDVYID

-1398 MLEFSKAYL
+1398 MLEFSKTYL

-1432 GTYMC
+1432 GTYMR

-1467 FGYQQNSPDTNK
+1467 FGYQQNNPDTNK

-1490 SDLKLLKE
+1490 SDLKLLKK

-1505 IGITWDNLNNFAK
+1505 IGVTWDNLNNFAK
-1518 FVSDTKAVLDNVN
+1518 FVSDTKAVLDNLN
-1531 GARERMFVNNK
+1531 GAREAMFVNNR
-1542 VVTMPGIYDSI
+1542 VVTQPGIYNSI
-1553 FFNQRGHITFNLVEN
+1553 FYNKRGSATFNLVEN

-1649 TVESQKTEI
+1649 TKESQKTEI
-1658 DLTPSYVKAVWVP
+1658 DLTPSYTKAVWVP

-1686 VKGVFNG
+1686 VKGVFDG
-1693 KEKITYRG
+1693 KEKVTYRG

-1766 PITAEDLDKAAQKGT
+1766 PITTEDLDKVAQKGT
-1781 ENGKPVYYDWKGN
+1781 ENGEPVYYDWKGN
-1794 KRIYDWF
+1794 KRVYDWF
-1801 VGKNLLEIPDVILY
+1801 VGKGLLEIPDVILY
-1815 SRYSKKTFGTIE
+1815 SRYGKKTFGTIE
-1827 SSTIYAQASDIVI
+1827 SSTVYAQASDIVI
-1840 RTFNIDDLTS
+1840 KTFNVDDLTS

-1856 LVVVSNLDPNRI
+1856 LVVVSNLDPNKI

-1882 RFDEEKNLVLVT
+1882 RFDEEKNLILVT
-1894 KIDQTLESYLGEL
+1894 KTDQTLEGYLGEL

-1930 DSWQLEVASLIYK
+1930 DDWQLEVANLIYK

-1978 TESDLKKAECHYID
+1978 TESDLKKIECHYID

-2007 IMEKEGL
+2007 KMEKEGL
-2014 DPAWEWPTV
+2014 DPTWEWPTV
-2023 TDGKN
+2023 SDGKN

-2068 ACAATDKKDYWRI
+2068 ACATTDKKDYWRI

-2121 MQGIVN
+2121 MKGIVS

-2146 DFNPEMVTAAT
+2146 DFDTNMVTAAT
-2157 LAATGELPSLQSLGM
+2157 LSAVGELPSLQSLGM
-2172 TGLTAN
+2172 TGLTAS

>member
-1 MISGIKKKAVQ
+1 MISGIKKKTVQ
-12 AQKGMTYSTKPKG
+12 AQLGTTYSTKPKG
-25 IVVGD
+25 IVVRGD
-30 DRYVIARGF
+30 SYVIARGF

-47 QPNGEGIKPLIAL
+47 QPNGEGIKPLVAL
-60 TGTSLK
+60 TGASLK
-66 DKSPEELLTLVQ
+66 GKSPEELLTLVQ
-78 PPDPRVHFALSDS
+78 PPDPRVNFALSDS
-91 EASTLTSL
+91 EATTLTSL

-108 QQFYEAYHAPTGL
+108 QQFYEAYHSPTGL
-121 MDATYRLGAVQASID
+121 MDSTYRLGAIQASID

-160 NVNYVF
+160 NVNFIF
-166 SVDENMKDASG
+166 SVDEGIKDANG
-177 ESISPYIFK
+177 KAVPPYIFK

-236 TIRTPAFKSINDNI
+236 TIRAPGFKSINDNI

-310 VNDAPIAENAHSTSG
+310 VNDAPIAENARNTSG

-354 VAQACNTMSYE
+354 VAQSCNTMSYE

-385 YQTYFTHVKQLV
+385 FQTYISYVKQDV
-397 YDQYGLPEKD
+397 YDQYGMIERNPD
-407 KNGKEKTIDVP
+407 GSNKTIDTP

-441 KVWAPYAE
+441 KIWAPHAE
-449 EEAGGMKKY
+449 ADAGGMKKY
-458 SPSHLH
+458 SPSHIH
-464 GNDLRNS
+464 GNNLRAAT
-471 ICSFEYVL
+471 CSFEYVL

-492 NSTDVEGN
+492 NSVDSSGN
-500 PYVPGNSKVNDYVG
+500 PYVSSNSKSNDYAG

-531 SDGME
+531 ADGME

-567 AENEP
+567 ADNEP
-572 FKSFCIDKEEEYV
+572 FNSFCTDKEEEYV
-585 KRHPNDA
+585 RRHPNDA
-592 NSLANLF
+592 VTLANLF
-599 TMVDDSS
+599 TMAGDS
-606 SGYGDIKVRLPV
+606 GNDYGDIRIRLPV
-618 VGGVTIPKTK
+618 IGKVTIPKTK
-628 LLNMFIHRKEQE
+628 LLNMFLHRKEQE
-640 NKANAAKNRQ
+640 NKANAAKDRQ
-650 QAQFV
+650 QAQFTSNV
-655 NNMFAN
+655 FAN
-661 IANIG
+661 IAKVG

-672 SESGAQK
+672 SQSGAQG
-679 AIDQSNSNDNDQATI
+679 AIDQSNSNGNGQATI
-694 VYDIQNEEDLGST
+694 VYDIQNEEELGST
-707 ISYGDGVNNHS
+707 ISYGEGVNNHS

-746 ETVPTMDAVERYNY
+746 ETVPTMDAAERYNY

-774 SKNFKLGNYADAKVC
+774 SKNFKLGNYADSKVC
-789 AGLSERGSAYNLM
+789 VGLSERNSAYNLM
-802 VKNIDP
+802 VKNADP
-808 DIQMYYS
+808 NIWMYYS

-822 IRRVSACW
+822 IRKKSACR
-830 DWKICIRFF
+830 DWKFCIRWW
-839 RRKKCWRFCIPT
+839 RKKKRCKRFCIPT
-851 RFIIWENRFSWSWP
+851 RFIFLESRRSWSWP
-865 LLRVFGK
+865 ILRLFGK
-872 WENKYWRNYSAGH
+872 WEHKYWRNYSAGH
-885 TVYTWR
+885 AVYAWR
-891 TVKLSEIQRDFSNQ
+891 TIKLSEIQRDFSNQ

-918 SNWKGD
+918 SYWCGCPGRGE
-924 WDKAKENDTELYK
+924 WDRAKTNDTKLYK
-937 NNPGKW
+937 NHPGKW
-943 EPLGGSDNY
+943 EPIDGDSNY
-952 NLDLGSSNQLGP
+952 CLDLGKSWQWGP
-964 RGKKGIYKNHPT
+964 RQWWGYYKNHPE
-976 LRYIVAET
+976 LRYIIAET
-984 SGDYVI
+984 SGEYIDGYGYAQPPR
-990 EENTDEGGI
+990 DPRGGNV
-999 KGHYLQDP
+999 
-1007 KDPESKYLFGKRVNA
+1007 FGKIVNT
-1022 YYKPGSV
+1022 YDRPGSL
-1029 FETIKRNLYA
+1029 FETIKQNMYT

-1044 GGISE
+1044 GGTSD
-1049 YFTITLPICNRGN
+1049 YFTVTLPICNRGDRN
-1062 RDDIVNLCCG
+1062 DIVNLCCG
-1072 VANVEKQRVKAVEY
+1072 TANVEKQRVKTIEWRWSYYWVFGRF
-1086 RTAYKWV
+1086 RT
-1093 NNWIYSWYTHHH
+1093 WYTHHH
-1105 GWWGH
+1105 WRRSCH
-1110 RNRPS
+1110 
-1115 IWSKRQQ
+1115 SKWYRR
-1122 VICARWIARCH
+1122 RWR
-1133 PRWWSWVNNR
+1133 RYRVWYQYS
-1143 IKVYYEYP
+1143 

-1178 PTANNELS
+1178 PTANNELV
-1186 RDKSTSSIID
+1186 RDKSTSSIIG
-1196 RWSVN
+1196 RWTVN
-1201 TNEDSLHGTK
+1201 TNEDSLHGPR

-1221 FSSQFQAKFGTG
+1221 FSSQFQNRFGTG
-1233 DLEEPGTHYGS
+1233 DLEAPGTHYGS
-1244 KNKVGPC
+1244 KNYVGPC
-1251 LRTRGLLIGDIMQIY
+1251 LRTRGLLLGDIMQIY
-1266 HNHGKKVFIRGGD
+1266 HNRGKRVFVRGGK
-1279 GYMWLWSTA
+1279 GYMWLWSSA
-1288 RVGYQRYVHEFDVGC
+1288 KVGYRRYVYEYDTGG
-1303 YLYVTNTSTN
+1303 YLYITHTSNN
-1313 YRSWTIPLRSQYQIA
+1313 YRSWTIPLRSLYQIA
-1328 ANTGGFEDPVL
+1328 SNTGGSVDYLL
-1339 TAVVED
+1339 TSVVNNL
-1345 ICKAPAVLQYHLNDD
+1345 CKAPAVLQYHLNDD
-1360 THNGTPLSKNRRFQ
+1360 THNGAPLSKNRRFQ
-1374 FYNVSDVFDVYID
+1374 FYNVRDVFDVYID

-1422 KIKNI
+1422 KIKNV

-1432 GTYMC
+1432 GTYMR

-1467 FGYQQNSPDTNK
+1467 FGYQQNNPNTNK

-1490 SDLKLLKE
+1490 SDLKLLKK

-1505 IGITWDNLNNFAK
+1505 IGVTWDNLNNFAK
-1518 FVSDTKAVLDNVN
+1518 FVSDTKAVLDNLN
-1531 GARERMFVNNK
+1531 GAREAMFVNNR
-1542 VVTMPGIYDSI
+1542 VVTQPGIYNSI
-1553 FFNQRGHITFNLVEN
+1553 FYNKRGSATFNLVEN

-1613 AQAQNENRKD
+1613 AQTQNENRKD

-1649 TVESQKTEI
+1649 TEESQKTGI
-1658 DLTPSYVKAVWVP
+1658 DLTPSYTKAVWVP

-1686 VKGVFNG
+1686 VKGVFDG
-1693 KEKITYRG
+1693 KEKVTYRG

-1766 PITAEDLDKAAQKGT
+1766 PITTEDLDKAAQKGT
-1781 ENGKPVYYDWKGN
+1781 ENGEPVYYDWKGN
-1794 KRIYDWF
+1794 KRVYDWF
-1801 VGKNLLEIPDVILY
+1801 VGKGLLEIPDVILY
-1815 SRYSKKTFGTIE
+1815 SRYGKKTFGTIE
-1827 SSTIYAQASDIVI
+1827 SSTVYAQASDIVI
-1840 RTFNIDDLTS
+1840 KTFNVDDLTL

-1856 LVVVSNLDPNRI
+1856 LVVVSKLDPNKI

-1882 RFDEEKNLVLVT
+1882 RFDEEKNLILVT
-1894 KIDQTLESYLGEL
+1894 KTDQTLEGYLGEL

-1930 DSWQLEVASLIYK
+1930 DSWQLEVANLIYK
-1943 NRISQAYHNSLFG
+1943 NRITQAYHNSLFG

-1978 TESDLKKAECHYID
+1978 TESDLKKTECHYID

-2007 IMEKEGL
+2007 VMEKEGL
-2014 DPAWEWPTV
+2014 DPTWEWPTV
-2023 TDGKN
+2023 SDGKN

-2121 MQGIVN
+2121 MKGIVS
-2127 PTVETTLV
+2127 PTIETTLV
-2135 GLSSNALSPVK
+2135 GLSSNAISPVK
-2146 DFNPEMVTAAT
+2146 DFDVNMVTAAT
-2157 LAATGELPSLQSLGM
+2157 LSAVGELPSLQSLGM
-2172 TGLTAN
+2172 TGLTAS

>member
-1 MISGIKKKAVQ
+1 MISGIKKKVVQ

-30 DRYVIARGF
+30 DSYVIARGF
-39 DMINSSEA
+39 DVINSSEA
-47 QPNGEGIKPLIAL
+47 QPNGEGIKPLVAL
-60 TGTSLK
+60 TGASLK
-66 DKSPEELLTLVQ
+66 DKSPEELLALVQ
-78 PPDPRVHFALSDS
+78 PPDPRVNFALSDS
-91 EASTLTSL
+91 EATTLTSL

-108 QQFYEAYHAPTGL
+108 QQFYEAYHSPTGL
-121 MDATYRLGAVQASID
+121 MDSTYRLGAIQASID

-141 YPNGMAGLLSSDA
+141 YPNGVAGLLSSDA

-160 NVNYVF
+160 NVNFIF
-166 SVDENMKDASG
+166 SVDEKLKDANG
-177 ESISPYIFK
+177 KAVSPYIFK

-196 SETDFNAYKLDGTP
+196 SETDFNAYKLDGTS
-210 TIASKVAYTLDRS
+210 TITSEVAYTLDRS

-250 NTLQF
+250 NTIQF
-255 IYNRSFG
+255 MYNRAFG

-310 VNDAPIAENAHSTSG
+310 VNDAPIAENARNTSG

-385 YQTYFTHVKQLV
+385 FQTYISYVKQEV
-397 YDQYGLPEKD
+397 YDQYGMVEKNPD
-407 KNGKEKTIDVP
+407 GSNKIIDVP

-449 EEAGGMKKY
+449 ADAGGMKKY
-458 SPSHLH
+458 SPSHIH
-464 GNDLRNS
+464 GNDLRAS
-471 ICSFEYVL
+471 TCSFEYII

-492 NSTDVEGN
+492 NSVDSDGN
-500 PYVPGNSKVNDYVG
+500 PYVPGNSKSNDYIG

-557 AAQEILNITC
+557 AAQEILKITC
-567 AENEP
+567 ADNEP
-572 FKSFCIDKEEEYV
+572 FNSFCTDKEEEYV

-592 NSLANLF
+592 CALANPF
-599 TMVDDSS
+599 IMADE
-606 SGYGDIKVRLPV
+606 SGNDYGDIKIRLPII
-618 VGGVTIPKTK
+618 GKVTIPKTK
-628 LLNMFIHRKEQE
+628 LLNMFLHRKEQE
-640 NKANAAKNRQ
+640 NKANAAKDRQ

-661 IANIG
+661 IANVG

-672 SESGAQK
+672 ASSGAQE
-679 AIDQSNSNDNDQATI
+679 AIDQANSKDNDQSTI

-707 ISYGDGVNNHS
+707 ISYGEGVNNHS

-760 RRSNG
+760 RCSNG

-774 SKNFKLGNYADAKVC
+774 SKNFKLGNYADSKVC

-802 VKNIDP
+802 VKNADP
-808 DIQMYYS
+808 NIWMHYS

-822 IRRVSACW
+822 IRRDSACW
-830 DWKICIRFF
+830 DWKLCFWWF
-839 RRKKCWRFCIPT
+839 WNKKKCIHFCIPT
-851 RFIIWENRFSWSWP
+851 RFIFLESRWSWSWP
-865 LLRVFGK
+865 LLRLFGK
-872 WENKYWRNYSAGH
+872 WENKYWRNYSVGH
-885 TVYTWR
+885 TEYVWR
-891 TVKLSEIQRDFSNQ
+891 TFKLSEIQRDFSNQ

-918 SNWKGD
+918 SYWCGCPGRGE
-924 WDKAKENDTELYK
+924 WDRAKNNDTKLYRDH
-937 NNPGKW
+937 PGKW
-943 EPLGGSDNY
+943 EPIGGDNNY
-952 NLDLGSSNQLGP
+952 CLDLGESWQLGP
-964 RGKKGIYKNHPT
+964 RQRYGHYKNHPE
-976 LRYIVAET
+976 LRYIIAET
-984 SGDYVI
+984 SGEYINGRGYV
-990 EENTDEGGI
+990 
-999 KGHYLQDP
+999 QPPSDP
-1007 KDPESKYLFGKRVNA
+1007 KGGQVFGKTVNT
-1022 YYKPGSV
+1022 YDRPGSI
-1029 FETIKRNLYA
+1029 FETIKKNLYS

-1044 GGISE
+1044 GGISD
-1049 YFTITLPICNRGN
+1049 YFTVTLPICNRGDRN
-1062 RDDIVNLCCG
+1062 DVVNLCCG
-1072 VANVEKQRVKAVEY
+1072 VANVEKQRVKTIGWRWASYWVRGY
-1086 RTAYKWV
+1086 FRT
-1093 NNWIYSWYTHHH
+1093 WYTCHHWFRSCH
-1105 GWWGH
+1105 SKWFKMRH
-1110 RNRPS
+1110 RRY
-1115 IWSKRQQ
+1115 
-1122 VICARWIARCH
+1122 
-1133 PRWWSWVNNR
+1133 
-1143 IKVYYEYP
+1143 KVWYKYP
-1151 VEVERDAYTMYFYP
+1151 VEVERYAYTMYFYP

-1178 PTANNELS
+1178 PTASNDLV

-1196 RWSVN
+1196 RWTVN
-1201 TNEDSLHGTK
+1201 TNEDSLHGPR
-1211 PLTSLIDWFP
+1211 PLTSLINWFP
-1221 FSSQFQAKFGTG
+1221 FSSYFQNRFGTG
-1233 DLEEPGTHYGS
+1233 DLEAPGTHYGP
-1244 KNKVGPC
+1244 KNYVGPC

-1266 HNHGKKVFIRGGD
+1266 QDRGKQVFVRGGN
-1279 GYMWLWSTA
+1279 GYMWLWSST

-1328 ANTGGFEDPVL
+1328 SNTGGSVDYVL
-1339 TAVVED
+1339 TAAVNNL
-1345 ICKAPAVLQYHLNDD
+1345 CKAPAVLQYHLNDD
-1360 THNGTPLSKNRRFQ
+1360 THNGAPLPKNRRFQ

-1387 TVTVQLAWVKQ
+1387 TVTVQMAWVEQ
-1398 MLEFSKAYL
+1398 MLEFSKTYL

-1427 ISEAA
+1427 INEAA
-1432 GTYMC
+1432 GTYMG

-1467 FGYQQNSPDTNK
+1467 FGYQQNNPDTSK
-1479 NTIAALIERRI
+1479 NTIAALTERRL

-1498 AAINFKN
+1498 AAINFRK
-1505 IGITWDNLNNFAK
+1505 IGVTWDNLNNFAK

-1531 GARERMFVNNK
+1531 GARETMFVNNK
-1542 VVTMPGIYDSI
+1542 VVTQPGLYNSI
-1553 FFNQRGHITFNLVEN
+1553 FFNKRGSVTFNLVEN

-1649 TVESQKTEI
+1649 TTESQKTEI
-1658 DLTPSYVKAVWVP
+1658 DLTPSYTKAIWVP

-1686 VKGVFNG
+1686 VKGVFEG
-1693 KEKITYRG
+1693 KEKVTYRG

-1733 RNYVAT
+1733 RNYVAA
-1739 YTELASQIENEIDD
+1739 YTKLVSQVENEIDD

-1766 PITAEDLDKAAQKGT
+1766 PITKEDLDKAAQKGT

-1794 KRIYDWF
+1794 KRVYDWF
-1801 VGKNLLEIPDVILY
+1801 VGKSLLEIPDVILY
-1815 SRYSKKTFGTIE
+1815 SRYGKRTFGTIE
-1827 SSTIYAQASDIVI
+1827 SSTIYARASDFVI
-1840 RTFNIDDLTS
+1840 KTFNVDDITS
-1850 DYSKVI
+1850 DYSKGI
-1856 LVVVSNLDPNRI
+1856 LVVVSSLDPNKI
-1868 VSVTDKGV
+1868 VSVMDGGV

-1882 RFDEEKNLVLVT
+1882 RFDEEKNLILVT
-1894 KIDQTLESYLGEL
+1894 KADQTLEGYLGEL

-1930 DSWQLEVASLIYK
+1930 DSWQLEVANLIYK
-1943 NRISQAYHNSLFG
+1943 NRITQAYHNSLYG
-1956 KANELMYP
+1956 KANELLYP

-1969 TPSATGSAM
+1969 APSATGSAM
-1978 TESDLKKAECHYID
+1978 TEFDLKKPECHYID

-2002 ISQYE
+2002 VSQYE
-2007 IMEKEGL
+2007 IMEREGL
-2014 DPAWEWPTV
+2014 DPSWEWPTV

-2068 ACAATDKKDYWRI
+2068 TCAATDKKDYWRI
-2081 EIPDANEPQNEG
+2081 EIPDANKPQNEG

-2121 MQGIVN
+2121 MKGIVN
-2127 PTVETTLV
+2127 PNIETTLV
-2135 GLSSNALSPVK
+2135 GLSSNALSPIK
-2146 DFNPEMVTAAT
+2146 DFDTNMVTAAT
-2157 LAATGELPSLQSLGM
+2157 LAAVGELPSLQSLGVP
-2172 TGLTAN
+2172 GLTAN

>member
-1 MISGIKKKAVQ
+1 MISGIKKKTVQ
-12 AQKGMTYSTKPKG
+12 AQLGTTYSTKPKG
-25 IVVGD
+25 IVVRGD
-30 DRYVIARGF
+30 SYVIARGF

-47 QPNGEGIKPLIAL
+47 QPNGEGIKPLVAL
-60 TGTSLK
+60 TGASLK

-78 PPDPRVHFALSDS
+78 PPDPRVNFALSDS
-91 EASTLTSL
+91 EATTLTSL
-99 NEAVNKQLI
+99 NESVNKQLI
-108 QQFYEAYHAPTGL
+108 QQFYEAYHSPTGL
-121 MDATYRLGAVQASID
+121 MDVTYRLGAVQASID

-160 NVNYVF
+160 NVNFIF
-166 SVDENMKDASG
+166 SVDEGIKNANGKAV
-177 ESISPYIFK
+177 SPYIFK

-236 TIRTPAFKSINDNI
+236 TIRTPGFKSINDNI

-310 VNDAPIAENAHSTSG
+310 VNDAPIAENARNTSG

-354 VAQACNTMSYE
+354 VAQSCNTMSYE

-385 YQTYFTHVKQLV
+385 FQTYISYVKQDV
-397 YDQYGLPEKD
+397 YDQYGMIERNP
-407 KNGKEKTIDVP
+407 NGSNKTIDVP

-441 KVWAPYAE
+441 KIWAPHAE
-449 EEAGGMKKY
+449 ADAGGMKKY
-458 SPSHLH
+458 SPSHIH
-464 GNDLRNS
+464 GNNLRAAT
-471 ICSFEYVL
+471 CSFEYVL

-492 NSTDVEGN
+492 NSVDPSGN
-500 PYVPGNSKVNDYVG
+500 PYVTGNSKSNDYAG

-531 SDGME
+531 ADGME

-567 AENEP
+567 ADNEP
-572 FKSFCIDKEEEYV
+572 FNSFCTDKEEEYT

-592 NSLANLF
+592 VTLANLF
-599 TMVDDSS
+599 TMAGDS
-606 SGYGDIKVRLPV
+606 GNDYGDIRVRLPV
-618 VGGVTIPKTK
+618 IGKVKIPKTK
-628 LLNMFIHRKEQE
+628 LLNMFLHRKEQE
-640 NKANAAKNRQ
+640 NKANAAKDRQ
-650 QAQFV
+650 QAQFTSNV
-655 NNMFAN
+655 FAN
-661 IANIG
+661 IAKVG

-672 SESGAQK
+672 SESGAQG
-679 AIDQSNSNDNDQATI
+679 AIDQSNSNGNGQATI
-694 VYDIQNEEDLGST
+694 VYDIQNEEELGST
-707 ISYGDGVNNHS
+707 ISYGEGVNNHS

-746 ETVPTMDAVERYNY
+746 ETVPTMDAAERYNY

-774 SKNFKLGNYADAKVC
+774 SKNFKLGNYADSKVC
-789 AGLSERGSAYNLM
+789 VGLSERNSAYNLM
-802 VKNIDP
+802 VKNADP
-808 DIQMYYS
+808 NIWMYYS

-822 IRRVSACW
+822 IRKKSACR
-830 DWKICIRFF
+830 DFKICIRWW
-839 RRKKCWRFCIPT
+839 RKRKKCKRFCIPT
-851 RFIIWENRFSWSWP
+851 RFIFLELRRSWSWP
-865 LLRVFGK
+865 ILRSFGK
-872 WENKYWRNYSAGH
+872 WEHKYWRNYSAGH
-885 TVYTWR
+885 MVYAWR
-891 TVKLSEIQRDFSNQ
+891 TIKLSEILRDFSNQ

-918 SNWKGD
+918 DYWCGCPGRGE
-924 WDKAKENDTELYK
+924 WDRAKTNDTKLYRDH
-937 NNPGKW
+937 PGKW
-943 EPLGGSDNY
+943 EPIDGDSNY
-952 NLDLGSSNQLGP
+952 CLDLGKSWQRGP
-964 RGKKGIYKNHPT
+964 RQWWGYYKNHPE
-976 LRYIVAET
+976 LRYIIAET
-984 SGDYVI
+984 SGEYIDGRGYA
-990 EENTDEGGI
+990 
-999 KGHYLQDP
+999 QPPRDP
-1007 KDPESKYLFGKRVNA
+1007 KGGNVFGKIVNT
-1022 YYKPGSV
+1022 YDRPGSI
-1029 FETIKRNLYA
+1029 FETIKQNMYT

-1044 GGISE
+1044 GGISD
-1049 YFTITLPICNRGN
+1049 YFTVTLPICNRGDRN
-1062 RDDIVNLCCG
+1062 DIVNLCCG
-1072 VANVEKQRVKAVEY
+1072 TANVEKQRVKTIEWRWSY
-1086 RTAYKWV
+1086 YWV
-1093 NNWIYSWYTHHH
+1093 FGRRKSWYTHHH
-1105 GWWGH
+1105 WH
-1110 RNRPS
+1110 RS
-1115 IWSKRQQ
+1115 CHSKWYRR
-1122 VICARWIARCH
+1122 RWR
-1133 PRWWSWVNNR
+1133 RY
-1143 IKVYYEYP
+1143 KVWYTYP

-1165 DLMKYSIPTNGYL
+1165 DLMKYSIPTNRYL
-1178 PTANNELS
+1178 PTASNDLV
-1186 RDKSTSSIID
+1186 RDKSTSSIIG
-1196 RWSVN
+1196 RWTVN
-1201 TNEDSLHGTK
+1201 TNEDSLHGPR

-1221 FSSQFQAKFGTG
+1221 FSSQFQNRFGTG
-1233 DLEEPGTHYGS
+1233 DLEAPGTHYGS
-1244 KNKVGPC
+1244 KNYVGPC

-1266 HNHGKKVFIRGGD
+1266 HNRGKRVFVRGGN

-1288 RVGYQRYVHEFDVGC
+1288 RVGYQRYVHEYDTGG
-1303 YLYVTNTSTN
+1303 YLYITNTSTN
-1313 YRSWTIPLRSQYQIA
+1313 YRSWTIPLRSVYEIA
-1328 ANTGGFEDPVL
+1328 SNTGGSVDYVL
-1339 TAVVED
+1339 TSV
-1345 ICKAPAVLQYHLNDD
+1345 INNLCKAPAVLQYHLNDD
-1360 THNGTPLSKNRRFQ
+1360 THNGAPLSKNRRFQ
-1374 FYNVSDVFDVYID
+1374 FYNVRDVFDVYID

-1398 MLEFSKAYL
+1398 MLEFSKTYL

-1432 GTYMC
+1432 GTYMR

-1467 FGYQQNSPDTNK
+1467 FGYQQNNPDTNK

-1490 SDLKLLKE
+1490 SDLKLLKK

-1505 IGITWDNLNNFAK
+1505 IGVTWDNLNNFAK
-1518 FVSDTKAVLDNVN
+1518 FVSDTKAVLDNLN
-1531 GARERMFVNNK
+1531 GARESMFVNNR
-1542 VVTMPGIYDSI
+1542 VVTQPGIYNSI
-1553 FFNQRGHITFNLVEN
+1553 FHNKRGSATFNLVEN

-1644 SRDDP
+1644 SRNDP
-1649 TVESQKTEI
+1649 TKESQKTEI
-1658 DLTPSYVKAVWVP
+1658 DLTPSYTKAVWVP

-1686 VKGVFNG
+1686 VKGVFDG
-1693 KEKITYRG
+1693 KEKVTYRG

-1766 PITAEDLDKAAQKGT
+1766 PITTEDLDKVAQKGT
-1781 ENGKPVYYDWKGN
+1781 ENGEPVYYDWKGN
-1794 KRIYDWF
+1794 KRVYDWF
-1801 VGKNLLEIPDVILY
+1801 VGKGLLEIPDVILY
-1815 SRYSKKTFGTIE
+1815 SRYGKKTFGTIE
-1827 SSTIYAQASDIVI
+1827 SSTVYAQASDIVI
-1840 RTFNIDDLTS
+1840 KTFNVDDLTS

-1856 LVVVSNLDPNRI
+1856 LVVVSNLDPNKI
-1868 VSVTDKGV
+1868 VSVTDRGV

-1882 RFDEEKNLVLVT
+1882 RFDEEKNLILVT
-1894 KIDQTLESYLGEL
+1894 KTDQTLESYLGEL

-1930 DSWQLEVASLIYK
+1930 DDWQLEVANLIYK

-1978 TESDLKKAECHYID
+1978 TESDLKKTECHYID

-2007 IMEKEGL
+2007 KMEKEGL
-2014 DPAWEWPTV
+2014 DPTWEWPTV
-2023 TDGKN
+2023 SDGKN

-2081 EIPDANEPQNEG
+2081 EIPDASKPQNEG

-2121 MQGIVN
+2121 MKGIVS

-2146 DFNPEMVTAAT
+2146 DFDVNMVTAAT
-2157 LAATGELPSLQSLGM
+2157 LSAVGELPSLQSLGM
-2172 TGLTAN
+2172 TGLTAS

>member
-1 MISGIKKKAVQ
+1 MISGIKKKVVQ

-30 DRYVIARGF
+30 DSYVIARGF
-39 DMINSSEA
+39 DVINSSEA
-47 QPNGEGIKPLIAL
+47 QPNGEGIKPLVAL
-60 TGTSLK
+60 TGASLK
-66 DKSPEELLTLVQ
+66 DKSPEELLALVQ
-78 PPDPRVHFALSDS
+78 PPDPRVNFALSDS
-91 EASTLTSL
+91 EATTLTSL

-108 QQFYEAYHAPTGL
+108 QQFYEAYHSPTGL
-121 MDATYRLGAVQASID
+121 MDSTYRLGAIQASID

-141 YPNGMAGLLSSDA
+141 YPNGVAGLLSSDA

-160 NVNYVF
+160 NVNFIF
-166 SVDENMKDASG
+166 SVDEKLKDANG
-177 ESISPYIFK
+177 KAVSPYIFK

-196 SETDFNAYKLDGTP
+196 SETDFNAYKLDGTS
-210 TIASKVAYTLDRS
+210 TITSEVAYTLDRS

-250 NTLQF
+250 NTIQF
-255 IYNRSFG
+255 MYNRAFG

-310 VNDAPIAENAHSTSG
+310 VNDAPIAENARNTSG

-385 YQTYFTHVKQLV
+385 FQTYISYVKQEV
-397 YDQYGLPEKD
+397 YDQYGMVEKNPD
-407 KNGKEKTIDVP
+407 GSNKIIDVP

-449 EEAGGMKKY
+449 ADAGGMKKY
-458 SPSHLH
+458 SPSHIH
-464 GNDLRNS
+464 GNDLRAS
-471 ICSFEYVL
+471 TCSFEYII

-492 NSTDVEGN
+492 NSVDSDGN
-500 PYVPGNSKVNDYVG
+500 PYVPGNSKSNDYIG

-557 AAQEILNITC
+557 AAQEILKITC
-567 AENEP
+567 ADNEP
-572 FKSFCIDKEEEYV
+572 FNSFCTDKEEEYV

-592 NSLANLF
+592 CALANPF
-599 TMVDDSS
+599 IMADE
-606 SGYGDIKVRLPV
+606 SGNDYGDIKIRLPII
-618 VGGVTIPKTK
+618 GKVTIPKTK
-628 LLNMFIHRKEQE
+628 LLNMFLHRKEQE
-640 NKANAAKNRQ
+640 NKANAAKDRQ

-661 IANIG
+661 IANVG

-672 SESGAQK
+672 ASSGAQET
-679 AIDQSNSNDNDQATI
+679 IDQANSKDNDQSTI

-707 ISYGDGVNNHS
+707 ISYGEGVNNHS

-760 RRSNG
+760 RCSNG

-774 SKNFKLGNYADAKVC
+774 SKNFKLGNYADSKVC

-802 VKNIDP
+802 VKNADP
-808 DIQMYYS
+808 NIWMHYS

-822 IRRVSACW
+822 IRRDSACW
-830 DWKICIRFF
+830 DWKLCFWWF
-839 RRKKCWRFCIPT
+839 WNKKKCIHFCIPT
-851 RFIIWENRFSWSWP
+851 RFIFLESRWSWSWP
-865 LLRVFGK
+865 LLRLFGK
-872 WENKYWRNYSAGH
+872 WENKYWRNYSVGH
-885 TVYTWR
+885 TEYVWR
-891 TVKLSEIQRDFSNQ
+891 IFKLSEIQRDFSNQ

-918 SNWKGD
+918 SYWCGCPGRGE
-924 WDKAKENDTELYK
+924 WDRAKNNDTKLYRDH
-937 NNPGKW
+937 PGKW
-943 EPLGGSDNY
+943 EPIGGDNNY
-952 NLDLGSSNQLGP
+952 CLDLGESWQLGP
-964 RGKKGIYKNHPT
+964 RQRYGHYKNHPE
-976 LRYIVAET
+976 LRYIIAET
-984 SGDYVI
+984 SGEYINGRGYV
-990 EENTDEGGI
+990 
-999 KGHYLQDP
+999 QPPSDP
-1007 KDPESKYLFGKRVNA
+1007 KGGQVFGKTVNT
-1022 YYKPGSV
+1022 YDRPGSI
-1029 FETIKRNLYA
+1029 FETIKKNLYS

-1044 GGISE
+1044 GGISD
-1049 YFTITLPICNRGN
+1049 YFTVTLPICNRGDRN
-1062 RDDIVNLCCG
+1062 DVVNLCCG
-1072 VANVEKQRVKAVEY
+1072 VANVEKQRVKTIGWRWASYWVRGY
-1086 RTAYKWV
+1086 FRT
-1093 NNWIYSWYTHHH
+1093 WYTCHHWFRSCH
-1105 GWWGH
+1105 SKWFKMRH
-1110 RNRPS
+1110 RRY
-1115 IWSKRQQ
+1115 
-1122 VICARWIARCH
+1122 
-1133 PRWWSWVNNR
+1133 
-1143 IKVYYEYP
+1143 KVWYKYP
-1151 VEVERDAYTMYFYP
+1151 VEVERYAYTMYFYP

-1178 PTANNELS
+1178 PTASNDLV

-1196 RWSVN
+1196 RWTVN
-1201 TNEDSLHGTK
+1201 TNEDSLHGPR
-1211 PLTSLIDWFP
+1211 PLTSLINWFP
-1221 FSSQFQAKFGTG
+1221 FSSYFQNRFGTG
-1233 DLEEPGTHYGS
+1233 DLEAPGTHYGP
-1244 KNKVGPC
+1244 KNYVGPC

-1266 HNHGKKVFIRGGD
+1266 QDRGKQVFVRGGN
-1279 GYMWLWSTA
+1279 GYMWLWSST

-1328 ANTGGFEDPVL
+1328 SNTGGSVDYVL
-1339 TAVVED
+1339 TAAVNNL
-1345 ICKAPAVLQYHLNDD
+1345 CKAPAVLQYHLNDD
-1360 THNGTPLSKNRRFQ
+1360 THNGAPLPKNRRFQ

-1387 TVTVQLAWVKQ
+1387 TVTVQMAWVEQ
-1398 MLEFSKAYL
+1398 MLEFSKTYL

-1427 ISEAA
+1427 INEAA
-1432 GTYMC
+1432 GTYMG

-1467 FGYQQNSPDTNK
+1467 FGYQQNNPDTSK
-1479 NTIAALIERRI
+1479 NTIAALTERRL

-1498 AAINFKN
+1498 AAINFRK
-1505 IGITWDNLNNFAK
+1505 IGVTWDNLNNFAK

-1531 GARERMFVNNK
+1531 GARETMFVNNK
-1542 VVTMPGIYDSI
+1542 VVTQPGLYNSI
-1553 FFNQRGHITFNLVEN
+1553 FFNKRGSVTFNLVEN

-1649 TVESQKTEI
+1649 TTESQKTEI
-1658 DLTPSYVKAVWVP
+1658 DLTPSYTKAIWVP

-1686 VKGVFNG
+1686 VKGVFEG
-1693 KEKITYRG
+1693 KEKVTYRG

-1733 RNYVAT
+1733 RNYVAA
-1739 YTELASQIENEIDD
+1739 YTKLVSQVENEIDD

-1766 PITAEDLDKAAQKGT
+1766 PITKEDLDKAAQKGT

-1794 KRIYDWF
+1794 KRVYDWF
-1801 VGKNLLEIPDVILY
+1801 VGKSLLEIPDVILY
-1815 SRYSKKTFGTIE
+1815 SRYGKRTFGTIE
-1827 SSTIYAQASDIVI
+1827 SSTIYARASDFVI
-1840 RTFNIDDLTS
+1840 KTFNVDDITS
-1850 DYSKVI
+1850 DYSKGI
-1856 LVVVSNLDPNRI
+1856 LVVVSSLDPNKI
-1868 VSVTDKGV
+1868 VSVMDGGV

-1882 RFDEEKNLVLVT
+1882 RFDEEKNLILVT
-1894 KIDQTLESYLGEL
+1894 KADQTLEGYLGEL

-1930 DSWQLEVASLIYK
+1930 DSWQLEVANLIYK
-1943 NRISQAYHNSLFG
+1943 NRITQAYHNSLYG
-1956 KANELMYP
+1956 KANELLYP

-1969 TPSATGSAM
+1969 APSATGSAM
-1978 TESDLKKAECHYID
+1978 TEFDLKKPECHYID

-2002 ISQYE
+2002 VSQYE
-2007 IMEKEGL
+2007 IMEREGL
-2014 DPAWEWPTV
+2014 DPSWEWPTV

-2068 ACAATDKKDYWRI
+2068 TCAATDKKDYWRI
-2081 EIPDANEPQNEG
+2081 EIPDANKPQNEG

-2121 MQGIVN
+2121 MKGIVN
-2127 PTVETTLV
+2127 PNIETTLV
-2135 GLSSNALSPVK
+2135 GLSSNALSPIK
-2146 DFNPEMVTAAT
+2146 DFDTNMVTAAT
-2157 LAATGELPSLQSLGM
+2157 LAAVGELPSLQSLGVP
-2172 TGLTAN
+2172 GLTAN

>member
-1 MISGIKKKAVQ
+1 MISGIKKKVVQ

-30 DRYVIARGF
+30 DSYVIARGF
-39 DMINSSEA
+39 DVINSSEA
-47 QPNGEGIKPLIAL
+47 QPNGEGIKPLVAL
-60 TGTSLK
+60 TGASLK
-66 DKSPEELLTLVQ
+66 DKSPEELLALVQ
-78 PPDPRVHFALSDS
+78 PPDPRVNFALSDS
-91 EASTLTSL
+91 EATTLTSL

-108 QQFYEAYHAPTGL
+108 QQFYEAYHSPTGL
-121 MDATYRLGAVQASID
+121 MDSTYRLGAIQASID

-141 YPNGMAGLLSSDA
+141 YPNGVAGLLSSDA

-160 NVNYVF
+160 NVNFIF
-166 SVDENMKDASG
+166 SVDEKLKDANG
-177 ESISPYIFK
+177 KAVSPYIFK

-196 SETDFNAYKLDGTP
+196 SETDFNAYKLDGTS
-210 TIASKVAYTLDRS
+210 TITSEVAYTLDRS

-250 NTLQF
+250 NTIQF
-255 IYNRSFG
+255 MYNRAFG

-310 VNDAPIAENAHSTSG
+310 VNDAPIAENARNTSG

-385 YQTYFTHVKQLV
+385 FQTYISYVKQEV
-397 YDQYGLPEKD
+397 YDQYGMVEKNPD
-407 KNGKEKTIDVP
+407 GSNKIIDVP

-449 EEAGGMKKY
+449 ADAGGMKKY
-458 SPSHLH
+458 SPSHIH
-464 GNDLRNS
+464 GNDLRAS
-471 ICSFEYVL
+471 TCSFEYII

-492 NSTDVEGN
+492 NSVDSDGN
-500 PYVPGNSKVNDYVG
+500 PYVPGNSKSNDYIG

-557 AAQEILNITC
+557 AAQEILKITC
-567 AENEP
+567 ADNEP
-572 FKSFCIDKEEEYV
+572 FNSFCTDKEEEYV

-592 NSLANLF
+592 CALANPF
-599 TMVDDSS
+599 IMADE
-606 SGYGDIKVRLPV
+606 SGNDYGDIKIRLPII
-618 VGGVTIPKTK
+618 GKVTIPKTK
-628 LLNMFIHRKEQE
+628 LLNMFLHRKEQE
-640 NKANAAKNRQ
+640 NKANAAKDRQ

-661 IANIG
+661 IANVG

-672 SESGAQK
+672 ASSGAQE
-679 AIDQSNSNDNDQATI
+679 AIDQANSKDNDQSTI

-707 ISYGDGVNNHS
+707 ISYGEGVNNHS

-760 RRSNG
+760 RCSNG

-774 SKNFKLGNYADAKVC
+774 SKNFKLGNYADSKVC

-802 VKNIDP
+802 VKNADP
-808 DIQMYYS
+808 NIWMHYS

-822 IRRVSACW
+822 IRRDSACW
-830 DWKICIRFF
+830 DWKLCFWWF
-839 RRKKCWRFCIPT
+839 WNKKKCIHFCIPT
-851 RFIIWENRFSWSWP
+851 RFIFLESRWSWSWP
-865 LLRVFGK
+865 LLRLFGK
-872 WENKYWRNYSAGH
+872 WENKYWRNYSVGH
-885 TVYTWR
+885 TEYVWR
-891 TVKLSEIQRDFSNQ
+891 IFKLSEIQRDFSNQ

-918 SNWKGD
+918 SYWCGCPGRGE
-924 WDKAKENDTELYK
+924 WDRAKNNDTKLYRDH
-937 NNPGKW
+937 PGKW
-943 EPLGGSDNY
+943 EPIGGDNNY
-952 NLDLGSSNQLGP
+952 CLDLGESWQLGP
-964 RGKKGIYKNHPT
+964 RQRYGHYKNHPE
-976 LRYIVAET
+976 LRYIIAET
-984 SGDYVI
+984 SGEYINGRGYV
-990 EENTDEGGI
+990 
-999 KGHYLQDP
+999 QPPSDP
-1007 KDPESKYLFGKRVNA
+1007 KGGQVFGKTVNT
-1022 YYKPGSV
+1022 YDRPGSI
-1029 FETIKRNLYA
+1029 FETIKKNLYS

-1044 GGISE
+1044 GGISD
-1049 YFTITLPICNRGN
+1049 YFTVTLPICNRGDRN
-1062 RDDIVNLCCG
+1062 DVVNLCCG
-1072 VANVEKQRVKAVEY
+1072 VANVEKQRVKTIGWRWASYWVRGY
-1086 RTAYKWV
+1086 FRT
-1093 NNWIYSWYTHHH
+1093 WYTCHHWFRSCH
-1105 GWWGH
+1105 SKWFKMRH
-1110 RNRPS
+1110 RRY
-1115 IWSKRQQ
+1115 
-1122 VICARWIARCH
+1122 
-1133 PRWWSWVNNR
+1133 
-1143 IKVYYEYP
+1143 KVWYKYP
-1151 VEVERDAYTMYFYP
+1151 VEVERYAYTMYFYP

-1178 PTANNELS
+1178 PTASNDLV

-1196 RWSVN
+1196 RWTVN
-1201 TNEDSLHGTK
+1201 TNEDSLHGPR
-1211 PLTSLIDWFP
+1211 PLTSLINWFP
-1221 FSSQFQAKFGTG
+1221 FSSYFQNRFGTG
-1233 DLEEPGTHYGS
+1233 DLEAPGTHYGP
-1244 KNKVGPC
+1244 KNYVGPC

-1266 HNHGKKVFIRGGD
+1266 QDRGKQVFVRGGN
-1279 GYMWLWSTA
+1279 GYMWLWSST

-1328 ANTGGFEDPVL
+1328 SNTGGSVDYVL
-1339 TAVVED
+1339 TAAVNNL
-1345 ICKAPAVLQYHLNDD
+1345 CKAPAVLQYHLNDD
-1360 THNGTPLSKNRRFQ
+1360 THNGAPLPKNRRFQ

-1387 TVTVQLAWVKQ
+1387 TVTVQMAWVEQ
-1398 MLEFSKAYL
+1398 MLEFSKTYL

-1427 ISEAA
+1427 INEAA
-1432 GTYMC
+1432 GTYMG

-1467 FGYQQNSPDTNK
+1467 FGYQQNNPDTSK
-1479 NTIAALIERRI
+1479 NTIAALTERRL

-1498 AAINFKN
+1498 AAINFRK
-1505 IGITWDNLNNFAK
+1505 IGVTWDNLNNFAK

-1531 GARERMFVNNK
+1531 GARETMFVNNK
-1542 VVTMPGIYDSI
+1542 VVTQPGLYNSI
-1553 FFNQRGHITFNLVEN
+1553 FFNKRGSVTFNLVEN

-1649 TVESQKTEI
+1649 TTESQKTEI
-1658 DLTPSYVKAVWVP
+1658 DLTPSYTKAIWVP

-1686 VKGVFNG
+1686 VKGVFEG
-1693 KEKITYRG
+1693 KEKVTYRG

-1733 RNYVAT
+1733 RNYVAA
-1739 YTELASQIENEIDD
+1739 YTKLVSQVENEIDD

-1766 PITAEDLDKAAQKGT
+1766 PITKEDLDKAAQKGT

-1794 KRIYDWF
+1794 KRVYDWF
-1801 VGKNLLEIPDVILY
+1801 VGKSLLEIPDVILY
-1815 SRYSKKTFGTIE
+1815 SRYGKRTFGTIE
-1827 SSTIYAQASDIVI
+1827 SSTIYARASDFVI
-1840 RTFNIDDLTS
+1840 KTFNVDDITS
-1850 DYSKVI
+1850 DYSKGI
-1856 LVVVSNLDPNRI
+1856 LVVVSSLDPNKI
-1868 VSVTDKGV
+1868 VSVMDGGV

-1882 RFDEEKNLVLVT
+1882 RFDEEKNLILVT
-1894 KIDQTLESYLGEL
+1894 KADQTLEGYLGEL

-1930 DSWQLEVASLIYK
+1930 DSWQLEVANLIYK
-1943 NRISQAYHNSLFG
+1943 NRITQAYHNSLYG
-1956 KANELMYP
+1956 KANELLYP

-1969 TPSATGSAM
+1969 APSATGSAM
-1978 TESDLKKAECHYID
+1978 TEFDLKKPECHYID

-2002 ISQYE
+2002 VSQYE
-2007 IMEKEGL
+2007 IMEREGL
-2014 DPAWEWPTV
+2014 DPSWEWPTV

-2068 ACAATDKKDYWRI
+2068 TCAATDKKDYWRI
-2081 EIPDANEPQNEG
+2081 EIPDANKPQNEG

-2121 MQGIVN
+2121 MKGIVN
-2127 PTVETTLV
+2127 PNIETTLV
-2135 GLSSNALSPVK
+2135 GLSSNALSPIK
-2146 DFNPEMVTAAT
+2146 DFDTNMVTAAT
-2157 LAATGELPSLQSLGM
+2157 LAAVGELPSLQSLGVP
-2172 TGLTAN
+2172 GLTAN

>member
-1 MISGIKKKAVQ
+1 MISGIKKKVVQ

-30 DRYVIARGF
+30 DSYVIARGF
-39 DMINSSEA
+39 DVINSSEA
-47 QPNGEGIKPLIAL
+47 QPNGEGIKPLVAL
-60 TGTSLK
+60 TGASLK
-66 DKSPEELLTLVQ
+66 DKSPEELLALVQ
-78 PPDPRVHFALSDS
+78 PPDPRVNFALSDS
-91 EASTLTSL
+91 EATTLTSL

-108 QQFYEAYHAPTGL
+108 QQFYEAYHSPTGL
-121 MDATYRLGAVQASID
+121 MDSTYRLGAIQASID

-141 YPNGMAGLLSSDA
+141 YPNGVAGLLSSDA

-160 NVNYVF
+160 NVNFIF
-166 SVDENMKDASG
+166 SVDEKLKDANG
-177 ESISPYIFK
+177 KAVSPYIFK

-196 SETDFNAYKLDGTP
+196 SETDFNAYKLDGTS
-210 TIASKVAYTLDRS
+210 TITSEVAYTLDRS

-250 NTLQF
+250 NTIQF
-255 IYNRSFG
+255 MYNRAFG

-310 VNDAPIAENAHSTSG
+310 VNDAPIAENARNTSG

-385 YQTYFTHVKQLV
+385 FQTYISYVKQEV
-397 YDQYGLPEKD
+397 YDQYGMVEKNPD
-407 KNGKEKTIDVP
+407 GSNKIIDVP

-449 EEAGGMKKY
+449 ADAGGMKKY
-458 SPSHLH
+458 SPSHIH
-464 GNDLRNS
+464 GNDLRAS
-471 ICSFEYVL
+471 TCSFEYII

-492 NSTDVEGN
+492 NSVDSDGN
-500 PYVPGNSKVNDYVG
+500 PYVPGNSKSNDYIG

-557 AAQEILNITC
+557 AAQEILKITC
-567 AENEP
+567 ADNEP
-572 FKSFCIDKEEEYV
+572 FNSFCTDKEEEYV

-592 NSLANLF
+592 CALANPF
-599 TMVDDSS
+599 TMADE
-606 SGYGDIKVRLPV
+606 SGNDYGDIKIRLPII
-618 VGGVTIPKTK
+618 GKVTIPKTK
-628 LLNMFIHRKEQE
+628 LLNMFLHRKEQE
-640 NKANAAKNRQ
+640 NKANAAKDRQ

-661 IANIG
+661 IANVG

-672 SESGAQK
+672 ASSGAQE
-679 AIDQSNSNDNDQATI
+679 AIDQANSKDNDQSTI

-707 ISYGDGVNNHS
+707 ISYGEGVNNHS

-760 RRSNG
+760 RCSNG

-774 SKNFKLGNYADAKVC
+774 SKNFKLGNYADSKVC

-802 VKNIDP
+802 VKNTDP
-808 DIQMYYS
+808 NIWMHYS

-822 IRRVSACW
+822 IRRDSACW
-830 DWKICIRFF
+830 DWKLCFWWF
-839 RRKKCWRFCIPT
+839 WNKKKCIHFCIPT
-851 RFIIWENRFSWSWP
+851 RFIFLESRWSWSWP
-865 LLRVFGK
+865 LLRLFGK
-872 WENKYWRNYSAGH
+872 WENKYWRNYSVGH
-885 TVYTWR
+885 TEYVWR
-891 TVKLSEIQRDFSNQ
+891 IFKLSEIQRDFSNQ

-918 SNWKGD
+918 SYWCGCPGRGE
-924 WDKAKENDTELYK
+924 WDRAKNNDTKLYRDH
-937 NNPGKW
+937 PGKW
-943 EPLGGSDNY
+943 EPIGGDNNY
-952 NLDLGSSNQLGP
+952 CLDLGESWQLGP
-964 RGKKGIYKNHPT
+964 RQRYGHYKNHPE
-976 LRYIVAET
+976 LRYIIAET
-984 SGDYVI
+984 SGEYINGRGYV
-990 EENTDEGGI
+990 
-999 KGHYLQDP
+999 QPPSDP
-1007 KDPESKYLFGKRVNA
+1007 KGGQVFGKTVNT
-1022 YYKPGSV
+1022 YDRPGSI
-1029 FETIKRNLYA
+1029 FETIKKNLYS

-1044 GGISE
+1044 GGISD
-1049 YFTITLPICNRGN
+1049 YFTVTLPICNRGDRN
-1062 RDDIVNLCCG
+1062 DVVNLCCG
-1072 VANVEKQRVKAVEY
+1072 VANVEKQRVKTIGWRWASYWVRGY
-1086 RTAYKWV
+1086 FRT
-1093 NNWIYSWYTHHH
+1093 WYTCHHWFRSCH
-1105 GWWGH
+1105 SKWFKMRH
-1110 RNRPS
+1110 RRY
-1115 IWSKRQQ
+1115 
-1122 VICARWIARCH
+1122 
-1133 PRWWSWVNNR
+1133 
-1143 IKVYYEYP
+1143 KVWYKYP
-1151 VEVERDAYTMYFYP
+1151 VEVERYAYTMYFYP

-1178 PTANNELS
+1178 PTASNDLV

-1196 RWSVN
+1196 RWTVN
-1201 TNEDSLHGTK
+1201 TNEDSLHGPR
-1211 PLTSLIDWFP
+1211 PLTSLINWFP
-1221 FSSQFQAKFGTG
+1221 FSSYFQNRFGTG
-1233 DLEEPGTHYGS
+1233 DLEAPGTHYGP
-1244 KNKVGPC
+1244 KNYVGPC

-1266 HNHGKKVFIRGGD
+1266 QDRGKQVFVRGGN
-1279 GYMWLWSTA
+1279 GYMWLWSST

-1328 ANTGGFEDPVL
+1328 SNTGGSVDYVL
-1339 TAVVED
+1339 TAAVNNL
-1345 ICKAPAVLQYHLNDD
+1345 CKAPAVLQYHLNDD
-1360 THNGTPLSKNRRFQ
+1360 THNGAPLPKNRRFQ

-1387 TVTVQLAWVKQ
+1387 TVTVQMAWVEQ
-1398 MLEFSKAYL
+1398 MLEFSKTYL

-1427 ISEAA
+1427 INEAA
-1432 GTYMC
+1432 GTYMG

-1467 FGYQQNSPDTNK
+1467 FGYQQNNPDTSK
-1479 NTIAALIERRI
+1479 NTIAALTERRL

-1498 AAINFKN
+1498 AAINFRK
-1505 IGITWDNLNNFAK
+1505 IGVTWDNLNNFAK

-1531 GARERMFVNNK
+1531 GARETMFVNNK
-1542 VVTMPGIYDSI
+1542 VVTQPGLYNSI
-1553 FFNQRGHITFNLVEN
+1553 FFNKRGSVTFNLVEN

-1649 TVESQKTEI
+1649 TTESQKTEI
-1658 DLTPSYVKAVWVP
+1658 DLTPSYTKAIWVP

-1686 VKGVFNG
+1686 VKGVFEG
-1693 KEKITYRG
+1693 KEKVTYRG

-1733 RNYVAT
+1733 RNYVAA
-1739 YTELASQIENEIDD
+1739 YTKLVSQVENEIDD

-1766 PITAEDLDKAAQKGT
+1766 PITKEDLDKAAQKGT

-1794 KRIYDWF
+1794 KRVYDWF
-1801 VGKNLLEIPDVILY
+1801 VGKSLLEIPDVILY
-1815 SRYSKKTFGTIE
+1815 SRYGKRTFGTIE
-1827 SSTIYAQASDIVI
+1827 SSTIYARASDFVI
-1840 RTFNIDDLTS
+1840 KTFNVDDITS
-1850 DYSKVI
+1850 DYSKGI
-1856 LVVVSNLDPNRI
+1856 LVVVSSLDPNKI
-1868 VSVTDKGV
+1868 VSVMDGGV

-1882 RFDEEKNLVLVT
+1882 RFDEEKNLILVT
-1894 KIDQTLESYLGEL
+1894 KADQTLEGYLGEL

-1930 DSWQLEVASLIYK
+1930 DSWQLEVANLIYK
-1943 NRISQAYHNSLFG
+1943 NRITQAYHNSLYG
-1956 KANELMYP
+1956 KANELLYP

-1969 TPSATGSAM
+1969 APSATGSAM
-1978 TESDLKKAECHYID
+1978 TEFDLKKPECHYID

-2002 ISQYE
+2002 VSQYE
-2007 IMEKEGL
+2007 IMEREGL
-2014 DPAWEWPTV
+2014 DPSWEWPTV

-2068 ACAATDKKDYWRI
+2068 TCAATDKKDYWRI
-2081 EIPDANEPQNEG
+2081 EIPDANKPQNEG

-2121 MQGIVN
+2121 MKGIVN
-2127 PTVETTLV
+2127 PNIETTLV
-2135 GLSSNALSPVK
+2135 GLSSNALSPIK
-2146 DFNPEMVTAAT
+2146 DFDTNMVTAAT
-2157 LAATGELPSLQSLGM
+2157 LAAVGELPSLQSLGVS
-2172 TGLTAN
+2172 GLTAN

>member
-1 MISGIKKKAVQ
+1 MISGIKKKTVQ
-12 AQKGMTYSTKPKG
+12 AQLGTTYSTKPKG
-25 IVVGD
+25 IVVRGD
-30 DRYVIARGF
+30 SYVIARGF

-47 QPNGEGIKPLIAL
+47 QPNGEGIKPLVAL
-60 TGTSLK
+60 TGASLK

-78 PPDPRVHFALSDS
+78 PPDPRVNFALSDS
-91 EASTLTSL
+91 EATTLTSL
-99 NEAVNKQLI
+99 NESVNKQLI
-108 QQFYEAYHAPTGL
+108 QQFYEAYHSPTGL
-121 MDATYRLGAVQASID
+121 MDVTYRLGAVQASID

-160 NVNYVF
+160 NVNFIF
-166 SVDENMKDASG
+166 SVDEGIKDANG
-177 ESISPYIFK
+177 KEVSPYIFK

-236 TIRTPAFKSINDNI
+236 TIRAPGFKSINDNI

-310 VNDAPIAENAHSTSG
+310 VNDAPIAENARNTSG

-354 VAQACNTMSYE
+354 VAQSCNTMSYE

-385 YQTYFTHVKQLV
+385 FQTYISYVKQDV
-397 YDQYGLPEKD
+397 YDQYGMIERNPD
-407 KNGKEKTIDVP
+407 GSNKTIDTP

-441 KVWAPYAE
+441 KIWAPHAE
-449 EEAGGMKKY
+449 ADAGGMKKY
-458 SPSHLH
+458 SPSHIH
-464 GNDLRNS
+464 GNNLRAAT
-471 ICSFEYVL
+471 CSFEYVL

-492 NSTDVEGN
+492 NSVDPSGN
-500 PYVPGNSKVNDYVG
+500 PYVSSNSKSNDYAG

-531 SDGME
+531 ADGME

-567 AENEP
+567 ADNEP
-572 FKSFCIDKEEEYV
+572 FNSFCTDKEEEYT

-592 NSLANLF
+592 VTLANLF
-599 TMVDDSS
+599 TMAGDSGS
-606 SGYGDIKVRLPV
+606 DYGDIRVRLPV
-618 VGGVTIPKTK
+618 IGKVKIPKTK
-628 LLNMFIHRKEQE
+628 LLNMFLHRKEQE
-640 NKANAAKNRQ
+640 NKANAAKDRQ
-650 QAQFV
+650 QAQFTSNV
-655 NNMFAN
+655 FAN
-661 IANIG
+661 IAKVG

-672 SESGAQK
+672 SESGAQG
-679 AIDQSNSNDNDQATI
+679 AIDQSNSNGNGQATI
-694 VYDIQNEEDLGST
+694 VYDIQNEEELGST
-707 ISYGDGVNNHS
+707 ISYGEGVNNHS

-746 ETVPTMDAVERYNY
+746 ETVPTMDAAERYNY
-760 RRSNG
+760 RRNNG

-774 SKNFKLGNYADAKVC
+774 SKNFKLGNYADSKVC
-789 AGLSERGSAYNLM
+789 VGLSERNSAYNLM
-802 VKNIDP
+802 VKNADP
-808 DIQMYYS
+808 NIWMYYS

-822 IRRVSACW
+822 IRKKSACR
-830 DWKICIRFF
+830 DFKICIRWWR
-839 RRKKCWRFCIPT
+839 RRKKCKRFCIPT
-851 RFIIWENRFSWSWP
+851 RFIFLELRRSWSWP
-865 LLRVFGK
+865 ILRSFGK
-872 WENKYWRNYSAGH
+872 WEHKYWRNYSAGH
-885 TVYTWR
+885 MVYAWR
-891 TVKLSEIQRDFSNQ
+891 TIKLSEILRDFSNQ

-918 SNWKGD
+918 DYWCGCPGRGE
-924 WDKAKENDTELYK
+924 WDRAKTTDTKLYK
-937 NNPGKW
+937 NHPGKW
-943 EPLGGSDNY
+943 EPIDGDSNY
-952 NLDLGSSNQLGP
+952 CLDLGKSWQRGP
-964 RGKKGIYKNHPT
+964 RQWWGYYKNHPE
-976 LRYIVAET
+976 LRYIIAET
-984 SGDYVI
+984 SGEYIDGY
-990 EENTDEGGI
+990 G
-999 KGHYLQDP
+999 YAQPPRDP
-1007 KDPESKYLFGKRVNA
+1007 KGGNVFGKIVNT
-1022 YYKPGSV
+1022 YDRPGSI
-1029 FETIKRNLYA
+1029 FETIKQNLYT

-1044 GGISE
+1044 GGTSD
-1049 YFTITLPICNRGN
+1049 YFTVTLPICNRGDRN
-1062 RDDIVNLCCG
+1062 DIVNLCCG
-1072 VANVEKQRVKAVEY
+1072 TANVEKQRVKTIEWRWSY
-1086 RTAYKWV
+1086 YWV
-1093 NNWIYSWYTHHH
+1093 FGRRKYWYTHHH
-1105 GWWGH
+1105 WH
-1110 RNRPS
+1110 RS
-1115 IWSKRQQ
+1115 CHSKWYRR
-1122 VICARWIARCH
+1122 RWR
-1133 PRWWSWVNNR
+1133 RY
-1143 IKVYYEYP
+1143 KVWYTYP

-1178 PTANNELS
+1178 PTANNDLV
-1186 RDKSTSSIID
+1186 RDKSTSSIIG
-1196 RWSVN
+1196 RWTVN
-1201 TNEDSLHGTK
+1201 TNEDSLHGPR

-1221 FSSQFQAKFGTG
+1221 FSSQFQNRFGTG
-1233 DLEEPGTHYGS
+1233 DLEAPGTHYRS
-1244 KNKVGPC
+1244 KNYVGPC

-1266 HNHGKKVFIRGGD
+1266 HDRGKKVFVRGGN

-1288 RVGYQRYVHEFDVGC
+1288 RVGYQRYVHEYDTGG
-1303 YLYVTNTSTN
+1303 YLYITNTSTN
-1313 YRSWTIPLRSQYQIA
+1313 YRSWTIPLRSMYQIA
-1328 ANTGGFEDPVL
+1328 SNTGGSVDYVL
-1339 TAVVED
+1339 TSVVNNL
-1345 ICKAPAVLQYHLNDD
+1345 CKAPAVLQYHLNDD
-1360 THNGTPLSKNRRFQ
+1360 THNGAPLSRNRRFQ
-1374 FYNVSDVFDVYID
+1374 FYNVRDVFDVYID

-1398 MLEFSKAYL
+1398 MLEFSKTYL

-1432 GTYMC
+1432 GTYMR

-1467 FGYQQNSPDTNK
+1467 FGYQQNNPDTNK

-1490 SDLKLLKE
+1490 SDLKLLKK

-1505 IGITWDNLNNFAK
+1505 IGVTWDNLNNFAK
-1518 FVSDTKAVLDNVN
+1518 FVSDTKAVLDNLN
-1531 GARERMFVNNK
+1531 GARETMFVNNK
-1542 VVTMPGIYDSI
+1542 VVTQPGIYNSI
-1553 FFNQRGHITFNLVEN
+1553 FYNKRGSATFNLVEN

-1613 AQAQNENRKD
+1613 AQTQNENRKD

-1649 TVESQKTEI
+1649 AKESQKTEI
-1658 DLTPSYVKAVWVP
+1658 DLTPSYTKAVWVP

-1686 VKGVFNG
+1686 VKGVFDG
-1693 KEKITYRG
+1693 KEKVTYRG

-1766 PITAEDLDKAAQKGT
+1766 PITTEDLDKVAQKGT
-1781 ENGKPVYYDWKGN
+1781 ENGEPVYYDWKGN
-1794 KRIYDWF
+1794 KRVYDWF
-1801 VGKNLLEIPDVILY
+1801 VGKGLLEIPDVILY
-1815 SRYSKKTFGTIE
+1815 SRYGKKTFGTIE
-1827 SSTIYAQASDIVI
+1827 SSTVYAQASDIVI
-1840 RTFNIDDLTS
+1840 KTFNVDDLTS

-1856 LVVVSNLDPNRI
+1856 LVVVSNLDPNKI

-1894 KIDQTLESYLGEL
+1894 KTDQTLEGYLGEL

-1930 DSWQLEVASLIYK
+1930 DDWQLEVANLIYK

-1978 TESDLKKAECHYID
+1978 TESDLKKTECHYID

-2007 IMEKEGL
+2007 KMEKEGL
-2014 DPAWEWPTV
+2014 DPTWEWPTV
-2023 TDGKN
+2023 SDGKN

-2041 FGVAAGVNIDTIVSN
+2041 FGVAAGVNVDTIVSN

-2121 MQGIVN
+2121 MKGIVS

-2146 DFNPEMVTAAT
+2146 DFDANMVTAAT
-2157 LAATGELPSLQSLGM
+2157 LSAVGELPSLQSLGM
-2172 TGLTAN
+2172 TGLTAS

>member
-12 AQKGMTYSTKPKG
+12 AQLGMTYSTKPKG
-25 IVVGD
+25 IVVGEN
-30 DRYVIARGF
+30 RYVVARGF
-39 DMINSSEA
+39 DMITSAET
-47 QPNGEGIKPLIAL
+47 QPNGEGIKPLVAL
-60 TGTSLK
+60 TGASLK
-66 DKSPEELLTLVQ
+66 GKSPEELLTLVQ
-78 PPDPRVHFALSDS
+78 PPDPRVNFALSDS
-91 EASTLTSL
+91 EATTLTGL

-108 QQFYEAYHAPTGL
+108 QQFYEAYHSPTGL
-121 MDATYRLGAVQASID
+121 MDSTYRLGTVQASID
-136 DVHQL
+136 DIHQL
-141 YPNGMAGLLSSDA
+141 YPNGMTGLLSSDA
-154 DAAWRT
+154 NAAWRT
-160 NVNYVF
+160 NINFIF
-166 SVDENMKDASG
+166 SVDEHMKDANG
-177 ESISPYIFK
+177 NPIAPYLFK

-210 TIASKVAYTLDRS
+210 TITSEVAYTLDRS

-250 NTLQF
+250 NTIQF
-255 IYNRSFG
+255 MYNRAFG

-310 VNDAPIAENAHSTSG
+310 VNDAPIEENARSTSG

-385 YQTYFTHVKQLV
+385 YQTYFTYVKQNV
-397 YDQYGLPEKD
+397 YDEYGMLKM
-407 KNGKEKTIDVP
+407 KNGEPETIDVP

-441 KVWAPYAE
+441 KVWAPNAE
-449 EEAGGMKKY
+449 ADAGGMKKY
-458 SPSHLH
+458 SPSHIH

-471 ICSFEYVL
+471 TCAFEYVI

-492 NSTDVEGN
+492 NSTDVEGT

-536 ELDQYWQEIQGSTEP
+536 DLDQYWQEIQGSTEP

-557 AAQEILNITC
+557 AAQEILKITC
-567 AENEP
+567 ADNEP
-572 FKSFCIDKEEEYV
+572 FNSFCTDKEEEYG
-585 KRHPNDA
+585 KRHPNDSNALA
-592 NSLANLF
+592 NSF
-599 TMVDDSS
+599 TMADESS
-606 SGYGDIKVRLPV
+606 SDYGDIQVSLPI
-618 VGGVTIPKTK
+618 VGKVTIPKTK
-628 LLNMFIHRKEQE
+628 LLNMFLHRKEQE
-640 NKANAAKNRQ
+640 NKANAAKDRQ

-655 NNMFAN
+655 NNTFAN

-672 SESGAQK
+672 ANSGAQE
-679 AIDQSNSNDNDQATI
+679 AIDQANSKGNEQSTI

-707 ISYGDGVNNHS
+707 ISYGEGVNNHS

-760 RRSNG
+760 RHSNG
-765 FAKRKHVLG
+765 YARRKHVLG
-774 SKNFKLGNYADAKVC
+774 SKNFKLGKYADSKVC
-789 AGLSERGSAYNLM
+789 VGLSERGSAYNLM
-802 VKNIDP
+802 VKNADP
-808 DIQMYYS
+808 SIRMFYS

-822 IRRVSACW
+822 IRRDSACR
-830 DWKICIRFF
+830 DWSL
-839 RRKKCWRFCIPT
+839 CWRWFWHKKHCIHFCIPT
-851 RFIIWENRFSWSWP
+851 RFIFLESRWSWGWP
-865 LLRVFGK
+865 ILQLFGK

-891 TVKLSEIQRDFSNQ
+891 TIKLSEIQRDFSNQ
-905 FTLVPQGYRTRMN
+905 FTLVPQEYRTRMN
-918 SNWKGD
+918 SNWRGN
-924 WDKAKENDTELYK
+924 WDVAKNNDTKLYRDH
-937 NNPGKW
+937 PGKW
-943 EPLGGSDNY
+943 EPIDGDNNY
-952 NLDLGSSNQLGP
+952 CLDLGESWQLGP
-964 RGKKGIYKNHPT
+964 RQWWGYYKNHPT

-984 SGDYVI
+984 SGDYVVV
-990 EENTDEGGI
+990 ENTDSGI
-999 KGHYLQDP
+999 KGYYSQSP
-1007 KDPESKYLFGKRVNA
+1007 KDPVSEYVFGKRVNT
-1022 YYKPGSV
+1022 YDRPGSV
-1029 FETIKRNLYA
+1029 FETVKQNLYT
-1039 YANGS
+1039 YANGW
-1044 GGISE
+1044 GGTSD
-1049 YFTITLPICNRGN
+1049 YFTITLPICNKGN

-1072 VANVEKQRVKAVEY
+1072 VANIEKQRVKAVEY
-1086 RTAYKWV
+1086 RITYEWRYG
-1093 NNWIYSWYTHHH
+1093 WFYSWYTHHH

-1110 RNRPS
+1110 SWWNNRFGAR
-1115 IWSKRQQ
+1115 KQ
-1122 VICARWIARCH
+1122 VICNRWFSWCH
-1133 PRWWSWVNNR
+1133 PRWWHR
-1143 IKVYYEYP
+1143 FDYRYKYYYREP
-1151 VEVERDAYTMYFYP
+1151 VEVERDTYTMYFYP

-1178 PTANNELS
+1178 PTTNNDLS
-1186 RDKSTSSIID
+1186 RNKSTSSIID

-1201 TNEDSLHGTK
+1201 TNEDGLHGPK

-1221 FSSQFQAKFGTG
+1221 FSSQYQKKFGTG
-1233 DLEEPGTHYGS
+1233 DLEEPGTHYGFKS
-1244 KNKVGPC
+1244 KVGPC

-1266 HNHGKKVFIRGGD
+1266 HNHGKRVFVRGGD

-1288 RVGYQRYVHEFDVGC
+1288 RVGYQRYVHEFDTGC
-1303 YLYVTNTSTN
+1303 YLYITNTSTN

-1328 ANTGGFEDPVL
+1328 ANTGGFADPVL
-1339 TAVVED
+1339 TAAVD
-1345 ICKAPAVLQYHLNDD
+1345 GICKAPAVLQYYLNDD
-1360 THNGTPLSKNRRFQ
+1360 THNGAPLEKNRRFQ

-1407 NDYTIWKTYNLVTDN
+1407 NDYTIWKTYSLVTDN

-1427 ISEAA
+1427 IAEAA
-1432 GTYMC
+1432 GTYMG

-1467 FGYQQNSPDTNK
+1467 FGYQQNNPDTNK
-1479 NTIAALIERRI
+1479 NTIATLIERRI
-1490 SDLKLLKE
+1490 SDLNLLRE

-1505 IGITWDNLNNFAK
+1505 IGVTWDNLNNFAK

-1531 GARERMFVNNK
+1531 GARERMFVNNR

-1553 FFNQRGHITFNLVEN
+1553 FFNQRGHITYNLVEN

-1576 LNVLYQARKFYI
+1576 LNVLYQARKFYV

-1630 ESPKN
+1630 ESSKN

-1649 TVESQKTEI
+1649 TTESQKTEI
-1658 DLTPSYVKAVWVP
+1658 DLTPSYTKAIWVP

-1686 VKGVFNG
+1686 VKGVFDG
-1693 KEKITYRG
+1693 KEKVTYRG

-1733 RNYVAT
+1733 RNYVAA
-1739 YTELASQIENEIDD
+1739 YTKLVSQVESGLDD

-1766 PITAEDLDKAAQKGT
+1766 PITKEDLDKVAKKGT
-1781 ENGKPVYYDWKGN
+1781 ENGAPVYYDWKGN
-1794 KRIYDWF
+1794 KRVYNWF

-1815 SRYSKKTFGTIE
+1815 SRYHKKTFGTIE
-1827 SSTIYAQASDIVI
+1827 SSTVYAQASDIIIKV
-1840 RTFNIDDLTS
+1840 FNIDDPTL
-1850 DYSKVI
+1850 DYSKGIV
-1856 LVVVSNLDPNRI
+1856 VVVSDLDPNRI
-1868 VSVTDKGV
+1868 ISVTDKGI
-1876 LKEGTF
+1876 LKEGAF
-1882 RFDEEKNLVLVT
+1882 SFDEEKNLILVT
-1894 KIDQTLESYLGEL
+1894 KTDQTLEDYLGEL

-1930 DSWQLEVASLIYK
+1930 DNWQLEVANLIYK
-1943 NRISQAYHNSLFG
+1943 NRIIQAYHNSLFG

-1978 TESDLKKAECHYID
+1978 TESDLKKPECHYID

-2002 ISQYE
+2002 VSQYE
-2007 IMEKEGL
+2007 IMEREGL
-2014 DPAWEWPTV
+2014 DPSWEWPTV

-2081 EIPDANEPQNEG
+2081 EIPDAKEPQNEG

-2121 MQGIVN
+2121 MKGIVN

-2146 DFNPEMVTAAT
+2146 DFDTNMVTTAT
-2157 LAATGELPSLQSLGM
+2157 LAAVGELPSLQSLGVP
-2172 TGLTAN
+2172 GLTAN
-2178 EAESHFG
+2178 EAELHFG

>member
-1 MISGIKKKAVQ
+1 MISGIKKKTVQ
-12 AQKGMTYSTKPKG
+12 AQLGTTYSTKPKG
-25 IVVGD
+25 IVVRGD
-30 DRYVIARGF
+30 SYVIARGF

-47 QPNGEGIKPLIAL
+47 QPNGEGIKPLVAL
-60 TGTSLK
+60 TGASLK
-66 DKSPEELLTLVQ
+66 NKSPEELLTLVQ
-78 PPDPRVHFALSDS
+78 PPDPRVNFALSDS
-91 EASTLTSL
+91 EATTLTSL
-99 NEAVNKQLI
+99 NESVNKQLI
-108 QQFYEAYHAPTGL
+108 QQFYEAYHSPTGL
-121 MDATYRLGAVQASID
+121 MDVTYRLGAVQASID

-160 NVNYVF
+160 NVNFIF
-166 SVDENMKDASG
+166 SVDEGIKDANG
-177 ESISPYIFK
+177 KAVSPYIFK

-236 TIRTPAFKSINDNI
+236 TIRTPSFKSINDNI

-287 PNVYN
+287 PNAYN

-310 VNDAPIAENAHSTSG
+310 VNDAPIAENARNTSG

-354 VAQACNTMSYE
+354 VAQSCNTMSYE

-385 YQTYFTHVKQLV
+385 FQTYISYVKQEV
-397 YDQYGLPEKD
+397 YDQYGMIEKNPD
-407 KNGKEKTIDVP
+407 GSNKTIDVP

-441 KVWAPYAE
+441 KIWAPHAE
-449 EEAGGMKKY
+449 ADAGGMKKY
-458 SPSHLH
+458 SPSHIH
-464 GNDLRNS
+464 GNNLRAAT
-471 ICSFEYVL
+471 CSFEYVL

-492 NSTDVEGN
+492 NSVDPSGN
-500 PYVPGNSKVNDYVG
+500 PYVTGNSKSNDYAG

-531 SDGME
+531 ADGME

-567 AENEP
+567 ADNEP
-572 FKSFCIDKEEEYV
+572 FNSFCTDKEEEYT

-592 NSLANLF
+592 VTLANLF
-599 TMVDDSS
+599 TMAGDSGS
-606 SGYGDIKVRLPV
+606 DYGDIRVRLPV
-618 VGGVTIPKTK
+618 IGKVKIPKTK
-628 LLNMFIHRKEQE
+628 LLNMFLHRKEQE
-640 NKANAAKNRQ
+640 NKANAAKDRQ
-650 QAQFV
+650 QAQFTSNV
-655 NNMFAN
+655 FAN
-661 IANIG
+661 IAKVG

-672 SESGAQK
+672 SESGAQG
-679 AIDQSNSNDNDQATI
+679 AIDQSNSNGNGQATI
-694 VYDIQNEEDLGST
+694 VYDIQNEEELGST
-707 ISYGDGVNNHS
+707 ISYGEGVNNHS

-746 ETVPTMDAVERYNY
+746 ETVPTMDSAERYNY
-760 RRSNG
+760 RRNNG

-774 SKNFKLGNYADAKVC
+774 SKNFKLGNYADSKVC
-789 AGLSERGSAYNLM
+789 VGLSERNSAYNLM
-802 VKNIDP
+802 VKNADP
-808 DIQMYYS
+808 NIWMYYS

-822 IRRVSACW
+822 IRKKSACR
-830 DWKICIRFF
+830 DWKICWRWW
-839 RRKKCWRFCIPT
+839 RKRKKCIRFCIPT
-851 RFIIWENRFSWSWP
+851 RFIFLELRWSWSWP
-865 LLRVFGK
+865 ILQSFGK
-872 WENKYWRNYSAGH
+872 WENKYWRNYSVGH
-885 TVYTWR
+885 MVYAWR
-891 TVKLSEIQRDFSNQ
+891 TIKLSEILRDFSNQ
-905 FTLVPQGYRTRMN
+905 FTLVPQGYRIRMN
-918 SNWKGD
+918 GYWCGCPGRGE
-924 WDKAKENDTELYK
+924 WDRAKTNDTKLYK
-937 NNPGKW
+937 NHPGKW
-943 EPLGGSDNY
+943 EPIDGDSNY
-952 NLDLGSSNQLGP
+952 CLDLGESWQLGP
-964 RGKKGIYKNHPT
+964 RQQWGHYKNHPE
-976 LRYIVAET
+976 LRYIIAET
-984 SGDYVI
+984 SGEYIDGRGYA
-990 EENTDEGGI
+990 
-999 KGHYLQDP
+999 QPPRDP
-1007 KDPESKYLFGKRVNA
+1007 KGENVFGKIVNT
-1022 YYKPGSV
+1022 YDRPGSI
-1029 FETIKRNLYA
+1029 FETIKQNLYT

-1044 GGISE
+1044 GGISD
-1049 YFTITLPICNRGN
+1049 YFTVTLPICNRGDRN
-1062 RDDIVNLCCG
+1062 DIVNLCCG
-1072 VANVEKQRVKAVEY
+1072 TANVEKQRVKTIEWRWSYYWAFE
-1086 RTAYKWV
+1086 RRK
-1093 NNWIYSWYTHHH
+1093 SWYTHHH
-1105 GWWGH
+1105 WH
-1110 RNRPS
+1110 RS
-1115 IWSKRQQ
+1115 CHSKWYRR
-1122 VICARWIARCH
+1122 RWR
-1133 PRWWSWVNNR
+1133 RYRVW
-1143 IKVYYEYP
+1143 YTYP
-1151 VEVERDAYTMYFYP
+1151 VEVERNVYTMYFYP
-1165 DLMKYSIPTNGYL
+1165 DLMKYSIPTNKYL
-1178 PTANNELS
+1178 PTANNNLV
-1186 RDKSTSSIID
+1186 RDKSTSSIIS
-1196 RWSVN
+1196 RWTVN
-1201 TNEDSLHGTK
+1201 TNEDSLHGPR

-1221 FSSQFQAKFGTG
+1221 FSSQFQNRFGTG
-1233 DLEEPGTHYGS
+1233 DLEAPGTHYGF
-1244 KNKVGPC
+1244 KNYVGPC
-1251 LRTRGLLIGDIMQIY
+1251 LRTRGLLLGDIMQIY
-1266 HNHGKKVFIRGGD
+1266 RNRGKKVFVRGGN

-1288 RVGYQRYVHEFDVGC
+1288 SVGYQRYVHEYDTGG
-1303 YLYVTNTSTN
+1303 YLYITNTSTN
-1313 YRSWTIPLRSQYQIA
+1313 YRSWTIPLRSVYQIA
-1328 ANTGGFEDPVL
+1328 SNTGGSVDYLL
-1339 TAVVED
+1339 TSVVNNL
-1345 ICKAPAVLQYHLNDD
+1345 CKAPAVLQYHLNDD
-1360 THNGTPLSKNRRFQ
+1360 THNGAPLSKNRRFQ
-1374 FYNVSDVFDVYID
+1374 FYNVRDVFDVYID

-1398 MLEFSKAYL
+1398 MLEFSKTYL

-1432 GTYMC
+1432 GTYMR

-1467 FGYQQNSPDTNK
+1467 FGYQQNNPDTNK
-1479 NTIAALIERRI
+1479 NIIAALIERRI
-1490 SDLKLLKE
+1490 SDLKLLKK

-1505 IGITWDNLNNFAK
+1505 IGVTWDNLNNFAK
-1518 FVSDTKAVLDNVN
+1518 FVSDTKAVLDNLN
-1531 GARERMFVNNK
+1531 GAREAMFVNNR
-1542 VVTMPGIYDSI
+1542 VVTRPGIYNSI
-1553 FFNQRGHITFNLVEN
+1553 FYNKRGSATFNLVEN

-1649 TVESQKTEI
+1649 TEESQKTGI
-1658 DLTPSYVKAVWVP
+1658 DLTPSYTKAVWVP

-1686 VKGVFNG
+1686 VKGVFDG
-1693 KEKITYRG
+1693 KEKVTYRG

-1713 AYKPADGL
+1713 AYKPVDGL

-1739 YTELASQIENEIDD
+1739 YTELASQIENEIAD

-1766 PITAEDLDKAAQKGT
+1766 PITTEDLDKAAQKGT
-1781 ENGKPVYYDWKGN
+1781 ENGEPVYYDWKGN
-1794 KRIYDWF
+1794 KRVYDWF
-1801 VGKNLLEIPDVILY
+1801 VGKGLLEIPDVILY
-1815 SRYSKKTFGTIE
+1815 SRYGKKTFGTIE
-1827 SSTIYAQASDIVI
+1827 SSTVYAQASDIVI
-1840 RTFNIDDLTS
+1840 KTFNVDDLTS

-1856 LVVVSNLDPNRI
+1856 LVVVSNLDPNKI

-1882 RFDEEKNLVLVT
+1882 RFDEEKNLILVT
-1894 KIDQTLESYLGEL
+1894 KTDQTLEGYLGEL

-1916 PSVQELSDLSKHRY
+1916 PSVQELPDLSKHRY
-1930 DSWQLEVASLIYK
+1930 DDWQLEVANLIYK

-1978 TESDLKKAECHYID
+1978 TESDLKKTECHYID

-2007 IMEKEGL
+2007 VMEKEGL
-2014 DPAWEWPTV
+2014 DPTWEWPTV
-2023 TDGKN
+2023 SDGKN

-2121 MQGIVN
+2121 MKGIVS

-2146 DFNPEMVTAAT
+2146 DFDTNMVTAAT
-2157 LAATGELPSLQSLGM
+2157 LSAVGELPSLQSLGM
-2172 TGLTAN
+2172 TGLTAS

>member
-1 MISGIKKKAVQ
+1 MISGIKKKTVQ
-12 AQKGMTYSTKPKG
+12 AQLGTTYSTKPKG
-25 IVVGD
+25 IVVRGD
-30 DRYVIARGF
+30 SYVIARGF

-47 QPNGEGIKPLIAL
+47 QPNGEGIKPLVAL
-60 TGTSLK
+60 TGASLK

-78 PPDPRVHFALSDS
+78 PPDPRVNFALSDS
-91 EASTLTSL
+91 EATTLTSL
-99 NEAVNKQLI
+99 NESVNKQLI
-108 QQFYEAYHAPTGL
+108 QQFYEAYHSPTGL
-121 MDATYRLGAVQASID
+121 MDITYRLGAVQASID

-160 NVNYVF
+160 NVNFIF
-166 SVDENMKDASG
+166 SVDEGIKDANG
-177 ESISPYIFK
+177 KAVSPYIFK

-236 TIRTPAFKSINDNI
+236 TIRTPSFKSINDNI

-310 VNDAPIAENAHSTSG
+310 VNDAPIAENARNTSG

-354 VAQACNTMSYE
+354 VAQSCNTMSYE

-385 YQTYFTHVKQLV
+385 FQTYISYVKQDV
-397 YDQYGLPEKD
+397 YDQYGMIERNPD
-407 KNGKEKTIDVP
+407 GSNKTIDVP

-441 KVWAPYAE
+441 KIWAPYAE
-449 EEAGGMKKY
+449 ADAGGMKKY
-458 SPSHLH
+458 SPSHIH
-464 GNDLRNS
+464 GNNLRAAT
-471 ICSFEYVL
+471 CSFEYVL

-492 NSTDVEGN
+492 NSVDPSGN
-500 PYVPGNSKVNDYVG
+500 PYVTGNSKSNDYAG

-531 SDGME
+531 ADGME

-557 AAQEILNITC
+557 AAQEILKITC

-572 FKSFCIDKEEEYV
+572 FNEFCADKEEEYT

-592 NSLANLF
+592 VTLANLF
-599 TMVDDSS
+599 TMAGDS
-606 SGYGDIKVRLPV
+606 GNDYGDIRVRLPV
-618 VGGVTIPKTK
+618 IGKVKIPKTK
-628 LLNMFIHRKEQE
+628 LLNMFLHRKEQE
-640 NKANAAKNRQ
+640 NKANAAKDRQ
-650 QAQFV
+650 QAQFTSNV
-655 NNMFAN
+655 FAN
-661 IANIG
+661 IAKVG

-672 SESGAQK
+672 SESGAQG
-679 AIDQSNSNDNDQATI
+679 AIDQSNSNGNGQATI
-694 VYDIQNEEDLGST
+694 VYDIQNEEELGST
-707 ISYGDGVNNHS
+707 ISYGEGVNNHS

-733 TLEGYCQQENEIM
+733 TLEGYCQQENEVM

-774 SKNFKLGNYADAKVC
+774 SKNFKLGNYADSKVC
-789 AGLSERGSAYNLM
+789 VGLSERNSAYNLM
-802 VKNIDP
+802 VKNADP
-808 DIQMYYS
+808 NIWMYYS

-822 IRRVSACW
+822 IRKKSACR
-830 DWKICIRFF
+830 DFKICIRWW
-839 RRKKCWRFCIPT
+839 RKRKKCKRFCIPT
-851 RFIIWENRFSWSWP
+851 RFIFLELRRSWSWP
-865 LLRVFGK
+865 ILRSFGK
-872 WENKYWRNYSAGH
+872 WEHKYWRNYSAGH
-885 TVYTWR
+885 MVYAWR
-891 TVKLSEIQRDFSNQ
+891 TIKLSEILRDFSNQ

-918 SNWKGD
+918 DYWCGCPGRGE
-924 WDKAKENDTELYK
+924 WDRAKTNDTKLYK
-937 NNPGKW
+937 NHPGKW
-943 EPLGGSDNY
+943 EPIDGDSNY
-952 NLDLGSSNQLGP
+952 CLDLGKSWQRGP
-964 RGKKGIYKNHPT
+964 RQWWGYYKNHPE
-976 LRYIVAET
+976 LRYIIAET
-984 SGDYVI
+984 SGEYIDGRGYA
-990 EENTDEGGI
+990 
-999 KGHYLQDP
+999 QPPRDP
-1007 KDPESKYLFGKRVNA
+1007 KGGNVFGKIVNT
-1022 YYKPGSV
+1022 YDRPGSI
-1029 FETIKRNLYA
+1029 FETIKQNLYT

-1044 GGISE
+1044 GGISD
-1049 YFTITLPICNRGN
+1049 YFTVTLPICNRGDRN
-1062 RDDIVNLCCG
+1062 DIVNLCCG
-1072 VANVEKQRVKAVEY
+1072 VANVEKQRVKTIEWRWDY
-1086 RTAYKWV
+1086 YWV
-1093 NNWIYSWYTHHH
+1093 FGRKRSWYTCHH
-1105 GWWGH
+1105 WH
-1110 RNRPS
+1110 RS
-1115 IWSKRQQ
+1115 CHSKWYRR
-1122 VICARWIARCH
+1122 RWR
-1133 PRWWSWVNNR
+1133 RY
-1143 IKVYYEYP
+1143 KVWYTYP

-1178 PTANNELS
+1178 PTANNDLV
-1186 RDKSTSSIID
+1186 RDKSTSSIIG
-1196 RWSVN
+1196 RWTVN
-1201 TNEDSLHGTK
+1201 TNEDSLHGPR

-1221 FSSQFQAKFGTG
+1221 FSSQFQNRFGTG
-1233 DLEEPGTHYGS
+1233 DLEAPGTHYGS
-1244 KNKVGPC
+1244 KNYVGPC

-1266 HNHGKKVFIRGGD
+1266 HNRGKKVFVRGGN

-1288 RVGYQRYVHEFDVGC
+1288 RVGYQRYVHEYDTGG
-1303 YLYVTNTSTN
+1303 YLYITNTSTN
-1313 YRSWTIPLRSQYQIA
+1313 YRSWTIPLRSMYQIA
-1328 ANTGGFEDPVL
+1328 SNTGGSVDYLL
-1339 TAVVED
+1339 TSVVNNL
-1345 ICKAPAVLQYHLNDD
+1345 CKAPAVLQYHLNDD
-1360 THNGTPLSKNRRFQ
+1360 THNGAPLSKNRRFQ
-1374 FYNVSDVFDVYID
+1374 FYNVRDVFDVYID

-1398 MLEFSKAYL
+1398 MLEFSKTYL

-1432 GTYMC
+1432 GTYMR

-1467 FGYQQNSPDTNK
+1467 FGYQQNNPDTNK

-1490 SDLKLLKE
+1490 SDLKLLKK

-1505 IGITWDNLNNFAK
+1505 IGVTWDNLNNFAK
-1518 FVSDTKAVLDNVN
+1518 FVSDTKAVLDNLN
-1531 GARERMFVNNK
+1531 GAREAMFVNNR
-1542 VVTMPGIYDSI
+1542 VVTQPGIYNSI
-1553 FFNQRGHITFNLVEN
+1553 FHNKRGSATFNLVEN

-1623 LLDTPSY
+1623 LLDTSSY

-1649 TVESQKTEI
+1649 TKESQKTEI
-1658 DLTPSYVKAVWVP
+1658 DLTPSYTKAVWVP

-1686 VKGVFNG
+1686 VKGVFDG
-1693 KEKITYRG
+1693 KEKVTYRG

-1739 YTELASQIENEIDD
+1739 YTELASQIENEVDD

-1766 PITAEDLDKAAQKGT
+1766 PITTEDLDKVAQKGT
-1781 ENGKPVYYDWKGN
+1781 ENGEPVYYDWKGN
-1794 KRIYDWF
+1794 KRVYDWF
-1801 VGKNLLEIPDVILY
+1801 VGKGLLEIPDVILY
-1815 SRYSKKTFGTIE
+1815 SRYGKKTFGTIE
-1827 SSTIYAQASDIVI
+1827 SSTVYAQASDIVI
-1840 RTFNIDDLTS
+1840 KTFNVDDLTS

-1856 LVVVSNLDPNRI
+1856 LVVVSNLDPNKI

-1882 RFDEEKNLVLVT
+1882 RFDEEKNLILVT
-1894 KIDQTLESYLGEL
+1894 KTDQTLEGYLGEL

-1930 DSWQLEVASLIYK
+1930 DDWQLEVANLIYK

-1978 TESDLKKAECHYID
+1978 TESDLKKTECHYID

-2007 IMEKEGL
+2007 KMEKEGL
-2014 DPAWEWPTV
+2014 DPTWEWPTV
-2023 TDGKN
+2023 SDGKN

-2121 MQGIVN
+2121 MKGIVS

-2146 DFNPEMVTAAT
+2146 DFDTNMVTAAT
-2157 LAATGELPSLQSLGM
+2157 LSAVGELPSLQSLGM
-2172 TGLTAN
+2172 TGLTAS

>member
-1 MISGIKKKAVQ
+1 MISGIKKKTVQ
-12 AQKGMTYSTKPKG
+12 AQLGTTYSTKPKG
-25 IVVGD
+25 IVVRGD
-30 DRYVIARGF
+30 SYVIARGF

-47 QPNGEGIKPLIAL
+47 QPNGEGIKPLVAL
-60 TGTSLK
+60 TGASLK

-78 PPDPRVHFALSDS
+78 PPDPKVNFALSDS
-91 EASTLTSL
+91 EATTLTSL
-99 NEAVNKQLI
+99 NESVNKQLI
-108 QQFYEAYHAPTGL
+108 QQFYEAYHSPTGL
-121 MDATYRLGAVQASID
+121 MDVTYRLGAVQASID

-160 NVNYVF
+160 NVNFIF
-166 SVDENMKDASG
+166 SVDEGIKNANGKAV
-177 ESISPYIFK
+177 SPYIFK

-236 TIRTPAFKSINDNI
+236 TIRTPGFKSINDNI

-310 VNDAPIAENAHSTSG
+310 VNDAPIAENARNTSG

-354 VAQACNTMSYE
+354 VAQSCNTMSYE

-385 YQTYFTHVKQLV
+385 FQTYISYVKQDV
-397 YDQYGLPEKD
+397 YDQYGMIERNP
-407 KNGKEKTIDVP
+407 NGSNKTIDVP

-441 KVWAPYAE
+441 KIWAPHAE
-449 EEAGGMKKY
+449 ADAGGMKKY
-458 SPSHLH
+458 SPSHIH
-464 GNDLRNS
+464 GNNLRAAT
-471 ICSFEYVL
+471 CSFEYVL

-492 NSTDVEGN
+492 NSVDPSGN
-500 PYVPGNSKVNDYVG
+500 PYVTGNSKSNDYAG

-531 SDGME
+531 ADGME

-567 AENEP
+567 ADNEP
-572 FKSFCIDKEEEYV
+572 FNSFCTDKEEEYT

-592 NSLANLF
+592 VTLANLF
-599 TMVDDSS
+599 TMAGDS
-606 SGYGDIKVRLPV
+606 GNDYGDIRVRLPMIGKV
-618 VGGVTIPKTK
+618 KIPKTK
-628 LLNMFIHRKEQE
+628 LLNMFLHRKEQE
-640 NKANAAKNRQ
+640 NKANAAKDRQ
-650 QAQFV
+650 QAQFTSNV
-655 NNMFAN
+655 FVN
-661 IANIG
+661 IAKVG

-672 SESGAQK
+672 SESGAQG
-679 AIDQSNSNDNDQATI
+679 AIDQSNSNGNGQATI
-694 VYDIQNEEDLGST
+694 VYDIQNEEELGST
-707 ISYGDGVNNHS
+707 ISYGEGVNNHS

-746 ETVPTMDAVERYNY
+746 ETVPTMDAAERYNY

-765 FAKRKHVLG
+765 FAKRKHALG
-774 SKNFKLGNYADAKVC
+774 SKNFKLGNYADSKVC
-789 AGLSERGSAYNLM
+789 VGLSERNSAYNLM
-802 VKNIDP
+802 VKNADP
-808 DIQMYYS
+808 NIWMYYS

-822 IRRVSACW
+822 IRKKSACRDFEICIQGW
-830 DWKICIRFF
+830 DWKKCIH
-839 RRKKCWRFCIPT
+839 FCIPT
-851 RFIIWENRFSWSWP
+851 RFIFLELRRSWSWP
-865 LLRVFGK
+865 ILRSFGK

-885 TVYTWR
+885 MVYAWR
-891 TVKLSEIQRDFSNQ
+891 TIKLSEILRDFSNQ

-918 SNWKGD
+918 SYWCGCPGRGE
-924 WDKAKENDTELYK
+924 WDRAKNNDTKLYRDH
-937 NNPGKW
+937 PGKW
-943 EPLGGSDNY
+943 EPIDGDNNY
-952 NLDLGSSNQLGP
+952 CLDLGESWQLGP
-964 RGKKGIYKNHPT
+964 RQWWGYYKNHPK
-976 LRYIVAET
+976 LRYIIAET
-984 SGDYVI
+984 SGEYIDGRGYA
-990 EENTDEGGI
+990 
-999 KGHYLQDP
+999 QPPRDP
-1007 KDPESKYLFGKRVNA
+1007 KGGNVFGKIVNT
-1022 YYKPGSV
+1022 YDRPGSI
-1029 FETIKRNLYA
+1029 FESIKRNLYS

-1044 GGISE
+1044 GGISD
-1049 YFTITLPICNRGN
+1049 YFTVTLPICNRGDRN
-1062 RDDIVNLCCG
+1062 DIVNLCCG
-1072 VANVEKQRVKAVEY
+1072 TANVEKQKVKTIGWRWSY
-1086 RTAYKWV
+1086 YWV
-1093 NNWIYSWYTHHH
+1093 FGRRKSWYTCHHWYRSCH
-1105 GWWGH
+1105 
-1110 RNRPS
+1110 
-1115 IWSKRQQ
+1115 SKWYRR
-1122 VICARWIARCH
+1122 RWR
-1133 PRWWSWVNNR
+1133 RY
-1143 IKVYYEYP
+1143 KVWYTYP

-1165 DLMKYSIPTNGYL
+1165 DLMKYSIPTNRYL
-1178 PTANNELS
+1178 PAANNDLV
-1186 RDKSTSSIID
+1186 RDKSTSSIIG
-1196 RWSVN
+1196 RWTVN
-1201 TNEDSLHGTK
+1201 TNEDSLHGPR

-1221 FSSQFQAKFGTG
+1221 FSSQFQNRFGTG
-1233 DLEEPGTHYGS
+1233 DLEAPGTHYGS
-1244 KNKVGPC
+1244 KNYVGPC

-1266 HNHGKKVFIRGGD
+1266 HNRGKRVFVRGGN

-1288 RVGYQRYVHEFDVGC
+1288 RVGYRRYVHEYDTGG
-1303 YLYVTNTSTN
+1303 YLYITNTSTN
-1313 YRSWTIPLRSQYQIA
+1313 YRSWTIPLRSVYQIA
-1328 ANTGGFEDPVL
+1328 SNTGGSVDYVL
-1339 TAVVED
+1339 TSV
-1345 ICKAPAVLQYHLNDD
+1345 INNLCKAPAVLQYHLNDD
-1360 THNGTPLSKNRRFQ
+1360 THNGAPLSKNRRFQ
-1374 FYNVSDVFDVYID
+1374 FYNVRDVFDVYID

-1398 MLEFSKAYL
+1398 MLEFSKTYL

-1432 GTYMC
+1432 GTYMR

-1467 FGYQQNSPDTNK
+1467 FGYQQNNPDTNK

-1490 SDLKLLKE
+1490 SDLKLLKK

-1505 IGITWDNLNNFAK
+1505 IGVTWDNLNNFAK
-1518 FVSDTKAVLDNVN
+1518 FVSDTKAVLDNLN
-1531 GARERMFVNNK
+1531 GAREAMFVNNR
-1542 VVTMPGIYDSI
+1542 VVTQPGIYNSI
-1553 FFNQRGHITFNLVEN
+1553 FHNKRGSATFNLVEN

-1644 SRDDP
+1644 SRNDP
-1649 TVESQKTEI
+1649 TKESQKTEI
-1658 DLTPSYVKAVWVP
+1658 DLTPSYTKAVWVP

-1686 VKGVFNG
+1686 VKGVFDG
-1693 KEKITYRG
+1693 KEKVTYRG

-1766 PITAEDLDKAAQKGT
+1766 PITTEDLDKVAQKGT
-1781 ENGKPVYYDWKGN
+1781 ENGEPVYYDWKGN
-1794 KRIYDWF
+1794 KRVYDWF
-1801 VGKNLLEIPDVILY
+1801 VGKGLLEIPDVILY
-1815 SRYSKKTFGTIE
+1815 SRYGKKTFGTIE
-1827 SSTIYAQASDIVI
+1827 SSTVYAQASDIVI
-1840 RTFNIDDLTS
+1840 KTFNVDDLTS

-1856 LVVVSNLDPNRI
+1856 LVVVSNLDPNKI

-1882 RFDEEKNLVLVT
+1882 RFDEEKNLILVT
-1894 KIDQTLESYLGEL
+1894 KTDQTLEGYLGEL

-1930 DSWQLEVASLIYK
+1930 DDWQLEVANLIYK

-1978 TESDLKKAECHYID
+1978 TESDLKKTECHYID

-2007 IMEKEGL
+2007 KMEKEGL
-2014 DPAWEWPTV
+2014 DPTWEWPTV
-2023 TDGKN
+2023 SDGKN

-2081 EIPDANEPQNEG
+2081 EIPDASKPQNEG

-2121 MQGIVN
+2121 IKGIVS

-2146 DFNPEMVTAAT
+2146 DFDVNMVTAAT
-2157 LAATGELPSLQSLGM
+2157 LSAVGELPSLQSLGM
-2172 TGLTAN
+2172 TGLTAS

>member
-1 MISGIKKKAVQ
+1 MISGIKKKVVQ

-30 DRYVIARGF
+30 DSYVIARGF
-39 DMINSSEA
+39 DVINSSEA
-47 QPNGEGIKPLIAL
+47 QPNGEGIKPLVAL
-60 TGTSLK
+60 TGASLK
-66 DKSPEELLTLVQ
+66 DKSPEELLALVQ
-78 PPDPRVHFALSDS
+78 PPDPRVNFALSDS
-91 EASTLTSL
+91 EATTLTSL

-108 QQFYEAYHAPTGL
+108 QQFYEAYHSPTGL
-121 MDATYRLGAVQASID
+121 MDSTYRLGAIQASID

-141 YPNGMAGLLSSDA
+141 YPNGVAGLLSSDA

-160 NVNYVF
+160 NVNFIF
-166 SVDENMKDASG
+166 SVDEKLKDANG
-177 ESISPYIFK
+177 KAVSPYIFK

-196 SETDFNAYKLDGTP
+196 SETDFNAYKLDGTS
-210 TIASKVAYTLDRS
+210 TITSEVAYTLDRS

-250 NTLQF
+250 NTIQF
-255 IYNRSFG
+255 MYNRAFG

-310 VNDAPIAENAHSTSG
+310 VNDAPIAENARNTSG

-385 YQTYFTHVKQLV
+385 FQTYISYVKQEV
-397 YDQYGLPEKD
+397 YDQYGMVEKNPD
-407 KNGKEKTIDVP
+407 GSNKIIDVP

-449 EEAGGMKKY
+449 ADAGGMKKY
-458 SPSHLH
+458 SPSHIH
-464 GNDLRNS
+464 GNDLRAS
-471 ICSFEYVL
+471 TCSFEYII

-492 NSTDVEGN
+492 NSVDSDGN
-500 PYVPGNSKVNDYVG
+500 PYVPGNSKSNDYIG

-557 AAQEILNITC
+557 AAQEILKITC
-567 AENEP
+567 ADNEP
-572 FKSFCIDKEEEYV
+572 FNSFCTDKEEEYV

-592 NSLANLF
+592 CALANPF
-599 TMVDDSS
+599 IMADE
-606 SGYGDIKVRLPV
+606 SGNDYGDIKIRLPII
-618 VGGVTIPKTK
+618 GKVTIPKTK
-628 LLNMFIHRKEQE
+628 LLNMFLHRKEQE
-640 NKANAAKNRQ
+640 NKANAAKDRQ

-661 IANIG
+661 IANVG

-672 SESGAQK
+672 ASSGAQE
-679 AIDQSNSNDNDQATI
+679 AIDQANSKDNDQSTI

-707 ISYGDGVNNHS
+707 ISYGEGVNNHS

-760 RRSNG
+760 RCSNG

-774 SKNFKLGNYADAKVC
+774 SKNFKLGNYADSKVC

-802 VKNIDP
+802 VKNADP
-808 DIQMYYS
+808 NIWMHYS

-822 IRRVSACW
+822 IRRDSACW
-830 DWKICIRFF
+830 DWKLCFWWF
-839 RRKKCWRFCIPT
+839 WNKKKCIHFCIPT
-851 RFIIWENRFSWSWP
+851 RFIFLESRWSWSWP
-865 LLRVFGK
+865 LLRLFGK
-872 WENKYWRNYSAGH
+872 WENKYWRNYSVGH
-885 TVYTWR
+885 TEYVWR
-891 TVKLSEIQRDFSNQ
+891 TFKLSEIQRDFSNQ

-918 SNWKGD
+918 SYWCGCPGRGE
-924 WDKAKENDTELYK
+924 WDRAKNNDTKLYRDH
-937 NNPGKW
+937 PGKW
-943 EPLGGSDNY
+943 EPIGGDNNY
-952 NLDLGSSNQLGP
+952 CLDLGESWQLGP
-964 RGKKGIYKNHPT
+964 RQRYGHYKNHPE
-976 LRYIVAET
+976 LRYIIAET
-984 SGDYVI
+984 SGEYINGRGYV
-990 EENTDEGGI
+990 
-999 KGHYLQDP
+999 QPPSDP
-1007 KDPESKYLFGKRVNA
+1007 KGGQVFGKTVNT
-1022 YYKPGSV
+1022 YDRPGSI
-1029 FETIKRNLYA
+1029 FETIKKNLYS

-1044 GGISE
+1044 GGISD
-1049 YFTITLPICNRGN
+1049 YFTVTLPICNRGDRN
-1062 RDDIVNLCCG
+1062 DVVNLCCG
-1072 VANVEKQRVKAVEY
+1072 VANVEKQRVKTIGWRWASYWVRGY
-1086 RTAYKWV
+1086 FRT
-1093 NNWIYSWYTHHH
+1093 WYTCHHWFRSCH
-1105 GWWGH
+1105 SKWFKMRH
-1110 RNRPS
+1110 RRY
-1115 IWSKRQQ
+1115 
-1122 VICARWIARCH
+1122 
-1133 PRWWSWVNNR
+1133 
-1143 IKVYYEYP
+1143 KVLDKYP
-1151 VEVERDAYTMYFYP
+1151 VEVERYAYTMYFYP

-1178 PTANNELS
+1178 PTASNDLV

-1196 RWSVN
+1196 RWTVN
-1201 TNEDSLHGTK
+1201 TNEDSLHGPR
-1211 PLTSLIDWFP
+1211 PLTSLINWFP
-1221 FSSQFQAKFGTG
+1221 FSSYFQNRFGTG
-1233 DLEEPGTHYGS
+1233 DLEAPGTHYGP
-1244 KNKVGPC
+1244 KNYVGPC

-1266 HNHGKKVFIRGGD
+1266 QDRGKQVFVRGGN
-1279 GYMWLWSTA
+1279 GYMWLWSST

-1328 ANTGGFEDPVL
+1328 SNTGGSVDYVL
-1339 TAVVED
+1339 TAAVNNL
-1345 ICKAPAVLQYHLNDD
+1345 CKAPAVLQYHLNDD
-1360 THNGTPLSKNRRFQ
+1360 THNGAPLPKNRRFQ

-1387 TVTVQLAWVKQ
+1387 TVTVQMAWVEQ
-1398 MLEFSKAYL
+1398 MLEFSKTYL

-1427 ISEAA
+1427 INEAA
-1432 GTYMC
+1432 GTYMG

-1467 FGYQQNSPDTNK
+1467 FGYQQNNPDTSK
-1479 NTIAALIERRI
+1479 NTIAALTERRL

-1498 AAINFKN
+1498 AAINFRK
-1505 IGITWDNLNNFAK
+1505 IGVTWDNLNNFAK

-1531 GARERMFVNNK
+1531 GARETMFVNNK
-1542 VVTMPGIYDSI
+1542 VVTQPGLYNSI
-1553 FFNQRGHITFNLVEN
+1553 FFNKRGSVTFNLVEN

-1649 TVESQKTEI
+1649 TTESQKTEI
-1658 DLTPSYVKAVWVP
+1658 DLTPSYTKAIWVP

-1686 VKGVFNG
+1686 VKGVFEG
-1693 KEKITYRG
+1693 KEKVTYRG

-1733 RNYVAT
+1733 RNYVAA
-1739 YTELASQIENEIDD
+1739 YTKLVSQVENEIDD

-1766 PITAEDLDKAAQKGT
+1766 PITKEDLDKAAQKGT

-1794 KRIYDWF
+1794 KRVYDWF
-1801 VGKNLLEIPDVILY
+1801 VGKSLLEIPDVILY
-1815 SRYSKKTFGTIE
+1815 SRYGKRTFGTIE
-1827 SSTIYAQASDIVI
+1827 SSTIYARASDFVI
-1840 RTFNIDDLTS
+1840 KTFNVDDITS
-1850 DYSKVI
+1850 DYSKGI
-1856 LVVVSNLDPNRI
+1856 LVVVSSLDPNKI
-1868 VSVTDKGV
+1868 VSVMDGGV

-1882 RFDEEKNLVLVT
+1882 RFDEEKNLILVT
-1894 KIDQTLESYLGEL
+1894 KADQTLEGYLGEL

-1930 DSWQLEVASLIYK
+1930 DSWQLEVANLIYK
-1943 NRISQAYHNSLFG
+1943 NRITQAYHNSLYG
-1956 KANELMYP
+1956 KANELLYP

-1969 TPSATGSAM
+1969 APSATGSAM
-1978 TESDLKKAECHYID
+1978 TEFDLKKPECHYID

-2002 ISQYE
+2002 VSQYE
-2007 IMEKEGL
+2007 IMEREGL
-2014 DPAWEWPTV
+2014 DPSWEWPTV

-2068 ACAATDKKDYWRI
+2068 TCAATDKKDYWRI
-2081 EIPDANEPQNEG
+2081 EIPDANKPQNEG

-2121 MQGIVN
+2121 MKGIVN
-2127 PTVETTLV
+2127 PNIETTLV
-2135 GLSSNALSPVK
+2135 GLSSNALSPIK
-2146 DFNPEMVTAAT
+2146 DFDTNMVTAAT
-2157 LAATGELPSLQSLGM
+2157 LAAVGELPSLQSLGVP
-2172 TGLTAN
+2172 GLTAN

>member
-1 MISGIKKKAVQ
+1 MISGIKKKVVQ

-30 DRYVIARGF
+30 DSYVIARGF
-39 DMINSSEA
+39 DVINSSEA
-47 QPNGEGIKPLIAL
+47 QPNGEGIKPLVAL
-60 TGTSLK
+60 TGASLK
-66 DKSPEELLTLVQ
+66 DKSPEELLALVQ
-78 PPDPRVHFALSDS
+78 PPDPRVNFALSDS
-91 EASTLTSL
+91 EATTLTSL

-108 QQFYEAYHAPTGL
+108 QQFYEAYHSPTGL
-121 MDATYRLGAVQASID
+121 MDSTYRLGAIQASID

-141 YPNGMAGLLSSDA
+141 YPNGVAGLLSSDA

-160 NVNYVF
+160 NVNFIF
-166 SVDENMKDASG
+166 SVDEKLKDANG
-177 ESISPYIFK
+177 KAVSPYIFK

-196 SETDFNAYKLDGTP
+196 SETDFNAYKLDGTS
-210 TIASKVAYTLDRS
+210 TITSEVAYTLDRS

-250 NTLQF
+250 NTIQF
-255 IYNRSFG
+255 MYNRAFG

-287 PNVYN
+287 LNVYN

-310 VNDAPIAENAHSTSG
+310 VNDAPIAENARNTSG

-385 YQTYFTHVKQLV
+385 FQTYISYVKQEV
-397 YDQYGLPEKD
+397 YDQYGMVEKNPD
-407 KNGKEKTIDVP
+407 GSNKIIDVP

-449 EEAGGMKKY
+449 ADAGGMKKY
-458 SPSHLH
+458 SPSHIH
-464 GNDLRNS
+464 GNDLRAS
-471 ICSFEYVL
+471 TCSFEYII

-492 NSTDVEGN
+492 NSVDSDGN
-500 PYVPGNSKVNDYVG
+500 PYVPGNSKSNDYIG

-557 AAQEILNITC
+557 AAQEILKITC
-567 AENEP
+567 ADNEP
-572 FKSFCIDKEEEYV
+572 FNSFCTDKEEEYV

-592 NSLANLF
+592 CALANPF
-599 TMVDDSS
+599 IMADE
-606 SGYGDIKVRLPV
+606 SGNDYGDIKIRLPII
-618 VGGVTIPKTK
+618 GKVTIPKTK
-628 LLNMFIHRKEQE
+628 LLNMFLHRKEQE
-640 NKANAAKNRQ
+640 NKANAAKDRQ

-661 IANIG
+661 IANVG

-672 SESGAQK
+672 ASSGAQE
-679 AIDQSNSNDNDQATI
+679 AIDQANSKDNDQSTI

-707 ISYGDGVNNHS
+707 ISYGEGVNNHS

-760 RRSNG
+760 RCSNG

-774 SKNFKLGNYADAKVC
+774 SKNFKLGNYADSKVC

-802 VKNIDP
+802 VKNADP
-808 DIQMYYS
+808 NIWMHYS

-822 IRRVSACW
+822 IRRDSACW
-830 DWKICIRFF
+830 DWKLCFWWF
-839 RRKKCWRFCIPT
+839 WNKKKCIHFCIPT
-851 RFIIWENRFSWSWP
+851 RFIFLESRWSWSWP
-865 LLRVFGK
+865 LLRLFGK
-872 WENKYWRNYSAGH
+872 WENKYWRNYSVGH
-885 TVYTWR
+885 TEYVWR
-891 TVKLSEIQRDFSNQ
+891 TFKLSEIQRDFSNQ

-918 SNWKGD
+918 SYWCGCPGRGE
-924 WDKAKENDTELYK
+924 WDRAKNNDTKLYRDH
-937 NNPGKW
+937 PGKW
-943 EPLGGSDNY
+943 EPIGGDNNY
-952 NLDLGSSNQLGP
+952 CLDLGESWQLGP
-964 RGKKGIYKNHPT
+964 RQRYGHYKNHPE
-976 LRYIVAET
+976 LRYIIAET
-984 SGDYVI
+984 SGEYINGRGYV
-990 EENTDEGGI
+990 
-999 KGHYLQDP
+999 QPPSDP
-1007 KDPESKYLFGKRVNA
+1007 KGGQVFGKTVNT
-1022 YYKPGSV
+1022 YDRPGSI
-1029 FETIKRNLYA
+1029 FETIKKNLYS

-1044 GGISE
+1044 GGISD
-1049 YFTITLPICNRGN
+1049 YFTVTLPICNRGDRN
-1062 RDDIVNLCCG
+1062 DVVNLCCG
-1072 VANVEKQRVKAVEY
+1072 VANVEKQRVKTIGWRWASYWVRGY
-1086 RTAYKWV
+1086 FRT
-1093 NNWIYSWYTHHH
+1093 WYTCHHWFRSCH
-1105 GWWGH
+1105 SKWFKMRH
-1110 RNRPS
+1110 RRY
-1115 IWSKRQQ
+1115 
-1122 VICARWIARCH
+1122 
-1133 PRWWSWVNNR
+1133 
-1143 IKVYYEYP
+1143 KVWYKYP
-1151 VEVERDAYTMYFYP
+1151 VEVERYAYTMYFYP

-1178 PTANNELS
+1178 PTASNDLV

-1196 RWSVN
+1196 RWTVN
-1201 TNEDSLHGTK
+1201 TNEDSLHGPR
-1211 PLTSLIDWFP
+1211 PLTSLINWFP
-1221 FSSQFQAKFGTG
+1221 FSSYFQNRFGTG
-1233 DLEEPGTHYGS
+1233 DLEAPGTHYGP
-1244 KNKVGPC
+1244 KNYVGPC

-1266 HNHGKKVFIRGGD
+1266 QDRGKQVFVRGGN
-1279 GYMWLWSTA
+1279 GYMWLWSST

-1328 ANTGGFEDPVL
+1328 SNTGGSVDYVL
-1339 TAVVED
+1339 TAAVNNL
-1345 ICKAPAVLQYHLNDD
+1345 CKAPAVLQYHLNDD
-1360 THNGTPLSKNRRFQ
+1360 THNGAPLPKNRRFQ

-1387 TVTVQLAWVKQ
+1387 TVTVQMAWVEQ
-1398 MLEFSKAYL
+1398 MLEFSKTYL

-1427 ISEAA
+1427 INEAA
-1432 GTYMC
+1432 GTYMG

-1467 FGYQQNSPDTNK
+1467 FGYQQNNPDTSK
-1479 NTIAALIERRI
+1479 NTIAALTERRL

-1498 AAINFKN
+1498 AAINFRK
-1505 IGITWDNLNNFAK
+1505 IGVTWDNLNNFAK

-1531 GARERMFVNNK
+1531 GARETMFVNNK
-1542 VVTMPGIYDSI
+1542 VVTQPGLYNSI
-1553 FFNQRGHITFNLVEN
+1553 FFNKRGSVTFNLVEN

-1649 TVESQKTEI
+1649 TTESQKTEI
-1658 DLTPSYVKAVWVP
+1658 DLTPSYTKAIWVP

-1686 VKGVFNG
+1686 VKGVFEG
-1693 KEKITYRG
+1693 KEKVTYRG

-1733 RNYVAT
+1733 RNYVAA
-1739 YTELASQIENEIDD
+1739 YTKLVSQVENEIDD

-1766 PITAEDLDKAAQKGT
+1766 PITKEDLDKAAQKGT

-1794 KRIYDWF
+1794 KRVYDWF
-1801 VGKNLLEIPDVILY
+1801 VGKSLLEIPDVILY
-1815 SRYSKKTFGTIE
+1815 SRYGKRTFGTIE
-1827 SSTIYAQASDIVI
+1827 SSTIYARASDFVI
-1840 RTFNIDDLTS
+1840 KTFNVDDITS
-1850 DYSKVI
+1850 DYSKGI
-1856 LVVVSNLDPNRI
+1856 LVVVSSLDPNKI
-1868 VSVTDKGV
+1868 VSVMDGGV

-1882 RFDEEKNLVLVT
+1882 RFDEEKNLILVT
-1894 KIDQTLESYLGEL
+1894 KADQTLEGYLGEL

-1930 DSWQLEVASLIYK
+1930 DSWQLEVANLIYK
-1943 NRISQAYHNSLFG
+1943 NRITQAYHNSLYG
-1956 KANELMYP
+1956 KANELLYP

-1969 TPSATGSAM
+1969 APSATGSAM
-1978 TESDLKKAECHYID
+1978 TEFDLKKPECHYID

-2002 ISQYE
+2002 VSQYE
-2007 IMEKEGL
+2007 IMEREGL
-2014 DPAWEWPTV
+2014 DPSWEWPTV

-2068 ACAATDKKDYWRI
+2068 TCAATDKKDYWRI
-2081 EIPDANEPQNEG
+2081 EIPDANKPQNEG

-2121 MQGIVN
+2121 MKGIVN
-2127 PTVETTLV
+2127 PNIETTLV
-2135 GLSSNALSPVK
+2135 GLSSNALSPIK
-2146 DFNPEMVTAAT
+2146 DFDTNMVTAAT
-2157 LAATGELPSLQSLGM
+2157 LAAVGELPSLQSLGVP
-2172 TGLTAN
+2172 GLTAN